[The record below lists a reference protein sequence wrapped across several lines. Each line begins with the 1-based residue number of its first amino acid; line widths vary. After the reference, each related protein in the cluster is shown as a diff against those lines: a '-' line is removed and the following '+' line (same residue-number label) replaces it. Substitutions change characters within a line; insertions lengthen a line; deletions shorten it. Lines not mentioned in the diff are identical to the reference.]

1 MLVLFFTMPRCQV
14 EGCNRGFDSAPRLRR
29 HMKIHNKGYVCSVPG
44 CAETFDKFSKL
55 AIHVRSHGFVCEV
68 CKKTFSRT
76 WELKRHARLHS
87 SDRKMYECPREGCSR
102 VYSKVFNLSE
112 RLQLFR
118 ERLSEKAHV
127 TIPKSN
133 CGWSNLVPQ
142 VSLKQHMILH
152 SQNKINLKAPSRG
165 QSAQKKK
172 SKKKRRP
179 VSLAKKLSGYRSSS
193 LSESSDTHTS
203 EAGSRR
209 RKSNT
214 TFSRNVEESTTS
226 LPSINA
232 ANSHEGP
239 ITTAVNMDLPE
250 EVQVD
255 SSSVPSG
262 SVRLSDTPAVDKQHG
277 TSSDLSSNLVPAVLT
292 EEMGESHSVAA
303 LSKRAP
309 ANMGTKTV
317 TNSNSSQRV
326 YVENTPAAN
335 DDFSC
340 TFSSSDEEGM
350 DWEPTGCNA
359 FTEVD
364 SENET
369 ERMENHAV
377 SSHNCSANELDSDD
391 GRLVIDSD
399 ALAEVD
405 SENEIEKMEKGATRS
420 QNSASELES
429 DDGRLV
435 IDFGG
440 SSSNAVSQL
449 PSMLSSVNSKESNKN
464 TPAANDDFSCTFSS
478 SDEEGMDW
486 EPTGCNAFTE
496 VDSENET
503 ERMENHA
510 VSSHNCSANE
520 LDSDDGRL
528 VIDSDALA
536 EVDSENEIEKMEKG
550 ATRSQNSASELE
562 SDDGRLVIDFG
573 GSSSNAVSQL
583 PSMLSSVNS
592 KESNKVI
599 DSSQRNRD
607 AASVTQVSSLVN
619 KADISAKKKHKSKKR
634 KRKEKKK
641 SRHDE
646 SKAECESTDFPGLDD
661 VLQVIIEEESQIS
674 DQIETRSESDPLHL
688 EHDDI
693 SNNRSIRTEKRVTSL
708 DEEETSVENHTLRR
722 PYQEEITEEIHNG
735 VHQARIVSNIPSST
749 TSEEGSLPI
758 EQDFVEYDSVVDL
771 GNDDD
776 ISSDENVINIS
787 KQTISPHV
795 DGSPIAQVARDNE
808 TGQVGFSRGSTPES
822 MGNSPDVSL
831 DNGEV
836 SRDEAATSPASQSL
850 EETTENKGKEDKI
863 SNNAELTRPR
873 LQCPNKRTIQKNERN
888 VRSKTSN
895 NRSSLIPAK
904 HTATNAA
911 KSNNSEVEDI
921 NVGLNN
927 SETVSNKT
935 SQKNVEHEDS
945 QSEFSVPKFRSRANI
960 FTCDLQTLELLWN
973 FKGK

>member
-1 MLVLFFTMPRCQV
+1 MNANNVH
-14 EGCNRGFDSAPRLRR
+14 D
-29 HMKIHNKGYVCSVPG
+29 
-44 CAETFDKFSKL
+44 
-55 AIHVRSHGFVCEV
+55 
-68 CKKTFSRT
+68 RT
-76 WELKRHARLHS
+76 
-87 SDRKMYECPREGCSR
+87 G
-102 VYSKVFNLSE
+102 
-112 RLQLFR
+112 
-118 ERLSEKAHV
+118 
-127 TIPKSN
+127 
-133 CGWSNLVPQ
+133 
-142 VSLKQHMILH
+142 
-152 SQNKINLKAPSRG
+152 SQ
-165 QSAQKKK
+165 
-172 SKKKRRP
+172 
-179 VSLAKKLSGYRSSS
+179 
-193 LSESSDTHTS
+193 
-203 EAGSRR
+203 
-209 RKSNT
+209 SNT
-214 TFSRNVEESTTS
+214 ASSRNVEESTAS

-239 ITTAVNMDLPE
+239 VTTLVNMDLPE

-255 SSSVPSG
+255 SSPIPSG

-277 TSSDLSSNLVPAVLT
+277 TSSDLSSNLVPAVLA
-292 EEMGESHSVAA
+292 EEMEESHSVAP
-303 LSKRAP
+303 LSKWAP
-309 ANMGTKTV
+309 ANMGTETV
-317 TNSNSSQRV
+317 TNSNSSQRAC
-326 YVENTPAAN
+326 VENTPAAN
-335 DDFSC
+335 DDVVC

-350 DWEPTGCNA
+350 DWEPAGCNA
-359 FTEVD
+359 LTEVD

-369 ERMENHAV
+369 ERMENHEV

-405 SENEIEKMEKGATRS
+405 SENEIDKMEK
-420 QNSASELES
+420 E
-429 DDGRLV
+429 
-435 IDFGG
+435 
-440 SSSNAVSQL
+440 
-449 PSMLSSVNSKESNKN
+449 
-464 TPAANDDFSCTFSS
+464 
-478 SDEEGMDW
+478 
-486 EPTGCNAFTE
+486 
-496 VDSENET
+496 
-503 ERMENHA
+503 
-510 VSSHNCSANE
+510 
-520 LDSDDGRL
+520 
-528 VIDSDALA
+528 
-536 EVDSENEIEKMEKG
+536 

-599 DSSQRNRD
+599 GSSQRNRD
-607 AASVTQVSSLVN
+607 AESLTQVSSFVN

-634 KRKEKKK
+634 KRKEMKK
-641 SRHDE
+641 SRRDE

-661 VLQVIIEEESQIS
+661 VLQVIIEEESQMS
-674 DQIETRSESDPLHL
+674 NQIETRSESDPFHL
-688 EHDDI
+688 EHDD
-693 SNNRSIRTEKRVTSL
+693 SANSPAAHSYCSAQMNSRDRSIRTEKRVTSL
-708 DEEETSVENHTLRR
+708 DEKETNVENHTLRR
-722 PYQEEITEEIHNG
+722 PYQEETSEEIHNG
-735 VHQARIVSNIPSST
+735 VHQARIVSDIPSST

-787 KQTISPHV
+787 QQTISPHV

-836 SRDEAATSPASQSL
+836 SRDEAAASPASQSL
-850 EETTENKGKEDKI
+850 EENTDNKGKEDKI

-888 VRSKTSN
+888 IGSKTSN
-895 NRSSLIPAK
+895 NRSSLTPAK

-927 SETVSNKT
+927 SETVSKKT

>member
-1 MLVLFFTMPRCQV
+1 MNANNVH
-14 EGCNRGFDSAPRLRR
+14 D
-29 HMKIHNKGYVCSVPG
+29 
-44 CAETFDKFSKL
+44 
-55 AIHVRSHGFVCEV
+55 
-68 CKKTFSRT
+68 RT
-76 WELKRHARLHS
+76 
-87 SDRKMYECPREGCSR
+87 G
-102 VYSKVFNLSE
+102 
-112 RLQLFR
+112 
-118 ERLSEKAHV
+118 
-127 TIPKSN
+127 
-133 CGWSNLVPQ
+133 
-142 VSLKQHMILH
+142 
-152 SQNKINLKAPSRG
+152 SQ
-165 QSAQKKK
+165 
-172 SKKKRRP
+172 
-179 VSLAKKLSGYRSSS
+179 
-193 LSESSDTHTS
+193 
-203 EAGSRR
+203 
-209 RKSNT
+209 SNT
-214 TFSRNVEESTTS
+214 ASSRNVEESTAS

-239 ITTAVNMDLPE
+239 VTTLVNMDLPE

-255 SSSVPSG
+255 SSPIPSG

-277 TSSDLSSNLVPAVLT
+277 TSSDLSSNLVPAVLA
-292 EEMGESHSVAA
+292 EEMEESHSVAP
-303 LSKRAP
+303 LSKWAP
-309 ANMGTKTV
+309 ANMGTETV
-317 TNSNSSQRV
+317 TNSNSSQRAC
-326 YVENTPAAN
+326 VENTPAAN
-335 DDFSC
+335 DDVVC

-350 DWEPTGCNA
+350 DWEPAGCNA
-359 FTEVD
+359 LTEVD

-369 ERMENHAV
+369 ERMENHEV

-405 SENEIEKMEKGATRS
+405 SENEIDKMEK
-420 QNSASELES
+420 
-429 DDGRLV
+429 D
-435 IDFGG
+435 
-440 SSSNAVSQL
+440 
-449 PSMLSSVNSKESNKN
+449 
-464 TPAANDDFSCTFSS
+464 
-478 SDEEGMDW
+478 
-486 EPTGCNAFTE
+486 
-496 VDSENET
+496 
-503 ERMENHA
+503 
-510 VSSHNCSANE
+510 
-520 LDSDDGRL
+520 
-528 VIDSDALA
+528 
-536 EVDSENEIEKMEKG
+536 

-599 DSSQRNRD
+599 GSSQRNRD
-607 AASVTQVSSLVN
+607 AESLTQVSSFVN

-634 KRKEKKK
+634 KRKEMKK
-641 SRHDE
+641 SRRDE

-661 VLQVIIEEESQIS
+661 VLQVIIEEESQMS
-674 DQIETRSESDPLHL
+674 NQIETRSESDPFHL
-688 EHDDI
+688 EHDD
-693 SNNRSIRTEKRVTSL
+693 SANSPAAHSYCSAQMNSRDLSIRTEERVTSL
-708 DEEETSVENHTLRR
+708 DEKETNVENHTLRR
-722 PYQEEITEEIHNG
+722 PYQEETSEEIHNG
-735 VHQARIVSNIPSST
+735 VHQARIVSDIPP
-749 TSEEGSLPI
+749 SEEGSLPI

-787 KQTISPHV
+787 QQTISPHV

-836 SRDEAATSPASQSL
+836 SRDEAAASPASQSL
-850 EETTENKGKEDKI
+850 EENTDNKGKEDKI

-888 VRSKTSN
+888 IGSKTSN
-895 NRSSLIPAK
+895 NRSSLTPAK

-927 SETVSNKT
+927 SETVSKKT

>member
-1 MLVLFFTMPRCQV
+1 MNANNVH
-14 EGCNRGFDSAPRLRR
+14 D
-29 HMKIHNKGYVCSVPG
+29 
-44 CAETFDKFSKL
+44 
-55 AIHVRSHGFVCEV
+55 
-68 CKKTFSRT
+68 RT
-76 WELKRHARLHS
+76 
-87 SDRKMYECPREGCSR
+87 G
-102 VYSKVFNLSE
+102 
-112 RLQLFR
+112 
-118 ERLSEKAHV
+118 
-127 TIPKSN
+127 
-133 CGWSNLVPQ
+133 
-142 VSLKQHMILH
+142 
-152 SQNKINLKAPSRG
+152 SQ
-165 QSAQKKK
+165 
-172 SKKKRRP
+172 
-179 VSLAKKLSGYRSSS
+179 
-193 LSESSDTHTS
+193 
-203 EAGSRR
+203 
-209 RKSNT
+209 SNT
-214 TFSRNVEESTTS
+214 ASSRNVEESTAS

-239 ITTAVNMDLPE
+239 VTTPVNMDLPA

-255 SSSVPSG
+255 SSPISSG

-292 EEMGESHSVAA
+292 EGMGESHSVAP
-303 LSKRAP
+303 LPKWAP
-309 ANMGTKTV
+309 ANMGTETV
-317 TNSNSSQRV
+317 TNSNSSQRAC
-326 YVENTPAAN
+326 VENTSAAN
-335 DDFSC
+335 DDVIC

-350 DWEPTGCNA
+350 DWEPAGCNA
-359 FTEVD
+359 LTEVD

-369 ERMENHAV
+369 ERMENHEV

-405 SENEIEKMEKGATRS
+405 SENEIDKMEKDATRS
-420 QNSASELES
+420 QNL
-429 DDGRLV
+429 
-435 IDFGG
+435 
-440 SSSNAVSQL
+440 
-449 PSMLSSVNSKESNKN
+449 
-464 TPAANDDFSCTFSS
+464 
-478 SDEEGMDW
+478 
-486 EPTGCNAFTE
+486 
-496 VDSENET
+496 
-503 ERMENHA
+503 
-510 VSSHNCSANE
+510 
-520 LDSDDGRL
+520 
-528 VIDSDALA
+528 
-536 EVDSENEIEKMEKG
+536 
-550 ATRSQNSASELE
+550 ASELE

-599 DSSQRNRD
+599 GSSQRNRD
-607 AASVTQVSSLVN
+607 AESLTQVSSFVN
-619 KADISAKKKHKSKKR
+619 KADIRAKTKHKSKKR
-634 KRKEKKK
+634 KRKEMKK
-641 SRHDE
+641 SRRDE

-661 VLQVIIEEESQIS
+661 VLQVIIEEESQMS

-688 EHDDI
+688 EHDD
-693 SNNRSIRTEKRVTSL
+693 SANSPAAHSYCSAQMNSRDRSIRTEKRVTSL

-735 VHQARIVSNIPSST
+735 VHQERIVSNIPSST

-758 EQDFVEYDSVVDL
+758 EQDFVEYESVVDL

-776 ISSDENVINIS
+776 ISSDENVMNIS
-787 KQTISPHV
+787 QQTISPHV

-836 SRDEAATSPASQSL
+836 SRDEAAASPASQSL

-888 VRSKTSN
+888 FGSKISN

-904 HTATNAA
+904 HTTTNAA

>member
-1 MLVLFFTMPRCQV
+1 MNANNVHDRTA
-14 EGCNRGFDSAPRLRR
+14 S
-29 HMKIHNKGYVCSVPG
+29 KG
-44 CAETFDKFSKL
+44 
-55 AIHVRSHGFVCEV
+55 
-68 CKKTFSRT
+68 
-76 WELKRHARLHS
+76 
-87 SDRKMYECPREGCSR
+87 
-102 VYSKVFNLSE
+102 
-112 RLQLFR
+112 
-118 ERLSEKAHV
+118 
-127 TIPKSN
+127 
-133 CGWSNLVPQ
+133 
-142 VSLKQHMILH
+142 
-152 SQNKINLKAPSRG
+152 
-165 QSAQKKK
+165 
-172 SKKKRRP
+172 
-179 VSLAKKLSGYRSSS
+179 
-193 LSESSDTHTS
+193 
-203 EAGSRR
+203 
-209 RKSNT
+209 NT
-214 TFSRNVEESTTS
+214 TSSRNIEESTTS

-255 SSSVPSG
+255 SSPVPSG
-262 SVRLSDTPAVDKQHG
+262 SVRLSDAPAVDKQHS
-277 TSSDLSSNLVPAVLT
+277 TSSDLSSNMVPAVLT
-292 EEMGESHSVAA
+292 DEMEESHSVAP
-303 LSKRAP
+303 LSKWAP
-309 ANMGTKTV
+309 ANMGTETV

-326 YVENTPAAN
+326 SVENTPTAN
-335 DDFSC
+335 DDVIC

-350 DWEPTGCNA
+350 DWEPAGCNA
-359 FTEVD
+359 LTEVD

-377 SSHNCSANELDSDD
+377 NSHNCSANELDSDD
-391 GRLVIDSD
+391 GRLVIDCD

-405 SENEIEKMEKGATRS
+405 SENEIEKMEKDATCS

-449 PSMLSSVNSKESNKN
+449 PSMLSSVNS
-464 TPAANDDFSCTFSS
+464 T
-478 SDEEGMDW
+478 
-486 EPTGCNAFTE
+486 
-496 VDSENET
+496 
-503 ERMENHA
+503 
-510 VSSHNCSANE
+510 
-520 LDSDDGRL
+520 
-528 VIDSDALA
+528 
-536 EVDSENEIEKMEKG
+536 
-550 ATRSQNSASELE
+550 
-562 SDDGRLVIDFG
+562 
-573 GSSSNAVSQL
+573 
-583 PSMLSSVNS
+583 
-592 KESNKVI
+592 ESNKVI
-599 DSSQRNRD
+599 GSSQRNRG

-641 SRHDE
+641 SRRDE

-661 VLQVIIEEESQIS
+661 ILQVIIEEESQMS

-693 SNNRSIRTEKRVTSL
+693 ANSPAAHSYCSAQMNSRDRSITTEKRVTSL

-749 TSEEGSLPI
+749 TSDEGSLPI
-758 EQDFVEYDSVVDL
+758 EQDFVEYESVVDL

-787 KQTISPHV
+787 QQTISPHV

-808 TGQVGFSRGSTPES
+808 TGQVGFSRGSIPES
-822 MGNSPDVSL
+822 MGNSTDVSL

-836 SRDEAATSPASQSL
+836 SRDEAAASPASQSL
-850 EETTENKGKEDKI
+850 EETTENKGKEDEI

-888 VRSKTSN
+888 IGSKTSN

-911 KSNNSEVEDI
+911 KNNISEVEDI

>member
-1 MLVLFFTMPRCQV
+1 MNANNVH
-14 EGCNRGFDSAPRLRR
+14 D
-29 HMKIHNKGYVCSVPG
+29 
-44 CAETFDKFSKL
+44 
-55 AIHVRSHGFVCEV
+55 
-68 CKKTFSRT
+68 RT
-76 WELKRHARLHS
+76 A
-87 SDRKMYECPREGCSR
+87 
-102 VYSKVFNLSE
+102 
-112 RLQLFR
+112 
-118 ERLSEKAHV
+118 
-127 TIPKSN
+127 
-133 CGWSNLVPQ
+133 
-142 VSLKQHMILH
+142 
-152 SQNKINLKAPSRG
+152 SQ
-165 QSAQKKK
+165 
-172 SKKKRRP
+172 
-179 VSLAKKLSGYRSSS
+179 
-193 LSESSDTHTS
+193 
-203 EAGSRR
+203 
-209 RKSNT
+209 SNT
-214 TFSRNVEESTTS
+214 TSSRNVEESTTS
-226 LPSINA
+226 LHSINA
-232 ANSHEGP
+232 VNSHEAP

-255 SSSVPSG
+255 SSPTPSG
-262 SVRLSDTPAVDKQHG
+262 SGRVSDTPAVHKQHG
-277 TSSDLSSNLVPAVLT
+277 TSSDLSSNLVPALLT
-292 EEMGESHSVAA
+292 EEMKESHSVAP
-303 LSKRAP
+303 LSRWAP
-309 ANMGTKTV
+309 ANMGPETV
-317 TNSNSSQRV
+317 TNTNSSQRV
-326 YVENTPAAN
+326 SVENTPAAN
-335 DDFSC
+335 DDVIC

-350 DWEPTGCNA
+350 DWEPVGCNA
-359 FTEVD
+359 LTEVD

-391 GRLVIDSD
+391 GRLVIDCD

-405 SENEIEKMEKGATRS
+405 SENEIEKIEKDATRS

-440 SSSNAVSQL
+440 SSN
-449 PSMLSSVNSKESNKN
+449 
-464 TPAANDDFSCTFSS
+464 
-478 SDEEGMDW
+478 
-486 EPTGCNAFTE
+486 
-496 VDSENET
+496 
-503 ERMENHA
+503 
-510 VSSHNCSANE
+510 
-520 LDSDDGRL
+520 
-528 VIDSDALA
+528 
-536 EVDSENEIEKMEKG
+536 
-550 ATRSQNSASELE
+550 
-562 SDDGRLVIDFG
+562 
-573 GSSSNAVSQL
+573 NAVSQL

-599 DSSQRNRD
+599 GSSQRNRD

-641 SRHDE
+641 SRNDE

-693 SNNRSIRTEKRVTSL
+693 SNSPAPHSSCSAQMNSRDRSIRTEKRVTSL

-722 PYQEEITEEIHNG
+722 PYQEEIPEEIHNG

-836 SRDEAATSPASQSL
+836 SRDEAAASPASQSS

-873 LQCPNKRTIQKNERN
+873 LQCPNKRTIKKNERN
-888 VRSKTSN
+888 FGSKISN

-921 NVGLNN
+921 NLGLNN
-927 SETVSNKT
+927 SETVSKKT

>member
-1 MLVLFFTMPRCQV
+1 MNANNVH
-14 EGCNRGFDSAPRLRR
+14 D
-29 HMKIHNKGYVCSVPG
+29 
-44 CAETFDKFSKL
+44 
-55 AIHVRSHGFVCEV
+55 
-68 CKKTFSRT
+68 RT
-76 WELKRHARLHS
+76 A
-87 SDRKMYECPREGCSR
+87 
-102 VYSKVFNLSE
+102 
-112 RLQLFR
+112 
-118 ERLSEKAHV
+118 
-127 TIPKSN
+127 
-133 CGWSNLVPQ
+133 
-142 VSLKQHMILH
+142 
-152 SQNKINLKAPSRG
+152 SQ
-165 QSAQKKK
+165 
-172 SKKKRRP
+172 
-179 VSLAKKLSGYRSSS
+179 
-193 LSESSDTHTS
+193 
-203 EAGSRR
+203 
-209 RKSNT
+209 SNT
-214 TFSRNVEESTTS
+214 TISRNVEESTTS

-255 SSSVPSG
+255 SSPVPSG
-262 SVRLSDTPAVDKQHG
+262 SVRLSDAPAVDKQHS
-277 TSSDLSSNLVPAVLT
+277 TSSDLSSNMVPEVLT
-292 EEMGESHSVAA
+292 DEMEESHSVAP
-303 LSKRAP
+303 LSKWAP
-309 ANMGTKTV
+309 AIMGTETV
-317 TNSNSSQRV
+317 TNSNSSQRAC
-326 YVENTPAAN
+326 VEKTPAAN
-335 DDFSC
+335 DDFIC

-350 DWEPTGCNA
+350 DWEPAGCNA
-359 FTEVD
+359 LTEVD

-391 GRLVIDSD
+391 DRLVIDCD

-405 SENEIEKMEKGATRS
+405 SENEIERMEKDATRS

-429 DDGRLV
+429 DD
-435 IDFGG
+435 D
-440 SSSNAVSQL
+440 
-449 PSMLSSVNSKESNKN
+449 
-464 TPAANDDFSCTFSS
+464 
-478 SDEEGMDW
+478 
-486 EPTGCNAFTE
+486 
-496 VDSENET
+496 
-503 ERMENHA
+503 
-510 VSSHNCSANE
+510 
-520 LDSDDGRL
+520 
-528 VIDSDALA
+528 
-536 EVDSENEIEKMEKG
+536 
-550 ATRSQNSASELE
+550 
-562 SDDGRLVIDFG
+562 RLVIDFG

-599 DSSQRNRD
+599 GSSQRDRD

-641 SRHDE
+641 SRRDE

-661 VLQVIIEEESQIS
+661 VLQVIIEEESQIC
-674 DQIETRSESDPLHL
+674 DQTETRSESDPLHL
-688 EHDDI
+688 EHDD
-693 SNNRSIRTEKRVTSL
+693 SANSPAAHSYCSAQMNSRDRSIRTEERVTSL
-708 DEEETSVENHTLRR
+708 DEEETNVENHTLRR
-722 PYQEEITEEIHNG
+722 PYQEETTEEIHNG
-735 VHQARIVSNIPSST
+735 LHQAHIVSNIPSST

-787 KQTISPHV
+787 QQTISPHV

-808 TGQVGFSRGSTPES
+808 TGQVGFCRGSTPET
-822 MGNSPDVSL
+822 MGSSPDVSL

-836 SRDEAATSPASQSL
+836 SRDEAAASPASQSL

-888 VRSKTSN
+888 IGSKISN

-904 HTATNAA
+904 HTATNAST
-911 KSNNSEVEDI
+911 SNNSEVEDI

-935 SQKNVEHEDS
+935 SEKNVEHENS

>member
-1 MLVLFFTMPRCQV
+1 MNANNVHDRTA
-14 EGCNRGFDSAPRLRR
+14 S
-29 HMKIHNKGYVCSVPG
+29 KG
-44 CAETFDKFSKL
+44 
-55 AIHVRSHGFVCEV
+55 
-68 CKKTFSRT
+68 
-76 WELKRHARLHS
+76 
-87 SDRKMYECPREGCSR
+87 
-102 VYSKVFNLSE
+102 
-112 RLQLFR
+112 
-118 ERLSEKAHV
+118 
-127 TIPKSN
+127 
-133 CGWSNLVPQ
+133 
-142 VSLKQHMILH
+142 
-152 SQNKINLKAPSRG
+152 
-165 QSAQKKK
+165 
-172 SKKKRRP
+172 
-179 VSLAKKLSGYRSSS
+179 
-193 LSESSDTHTS
+193 
-203 EAGSRR
+203 
-209 RKSNT
+209 NT
-214 TFSRNVEESTTS
+214 TSSRNVEESTTS
-226 LPSINA
+226 LPSINV

-255 SSSVPSG
+255 SSPVPSG
-262 SVRLSDTPAVDKQHG
+262 SVRLSDAPAVDKQHS
-277 TSSDLSSNLVPAVLT
+277 TSSDLSSNMVPEVLT
-292 EEMGESHSVAA
+292 DEMEESHSVAP
-303 LSKRAP
+303 LSKWAP
-309 ANMGTKTV
+309 ANMGTETV
-317 TNSNSSQRV
+317 ANRNSSQRAC
-326 YVENTPAAN
+326 VEKTPAAN
-335 DDFSC
+335 DDFIC

-350 DWEPTGCNA
+350 DWEPAGCNA
-359 FTEVD
+359 LTEVD

-391 GRLVIDSD
+391 DRLIIDCD

-405 SENEIEKMEKGATRS
+405 SENEIERMEK
-420 QNSASELES
+420 
-429 DDGRLV
+429 D
-435 IDFGG
+435 
-440 SSSNAVSQL
+440 
-449 PSMLSSVNSKESNKN
+449 
-464 TPAANDDFSCTFSS
+464 
-478 SDEEGMDW
+478 
-486 EPTGCNAFTE
+486 
-496 VDSENET
+496 
-503 ERMENHA
+503 
-510 VSSHNCSANE
+510 
-520 LDSDDGRL
+520 
-528 VIDSDALA
+528 
-536 EVDSENEIEKMEKG
+536 

-599 DSSQRNRD
+599 GSSQRNRG

-641 SRHDE
+641 SRRDE

-661 VLQVIIEEESQIS
+661 VLQVIIEEESQIC
-674 DQIETRSESDPLHL
+674 DQTETRSESDPLHL
-688 EHDDI
+688 EHGDS
-693 SNNRSIRTEKRVTSL
+693 SNSPAAHSYCSAQMNSRDRSIRTEERVTSL
-708 DEEETSVENHTLRR
+708 DEEETNVENHTLRR
-722 PYQEEITEEIHNG
+722 PYQEETTEDIHNG
-735 VHQARIVSNIPSST
+735 LHQARIVSNIPSST

-771 GNDDD
+771 GNDND
-776 ISSDENVINIS
+776 ISSDENVMNIS
-787 KQTISPHV
+787 QQTISPHV
-795 DGSPIAQVARDNE
+795 DGSSIAQVARDNE
-808 TGQVGFSRGSTPES
+808 SGQVGFSRGSTPES

-831 DNGEV
+831 DNSEV
-836 SRDEAATSPASQSL
+836 SRDEAAASPASQSL

-863 SNNAELTRPR
+863 SNDAELTRPR

-888 VRSKTSN
+888 IGSKTSN

-935 SQKNVEHEDS
+935 SQKNDKHEGS

>member
-1 MLVLFFTMPRCQV
+1 MNANNVHDRTA
-14 EGCNRGFDSAPRLRR
+14 S
-29 HMKIHNKGYVCSVPG
+29 KG
-44 CAETFDKFSKL
+44 
-55 AIHVRSHGFVCEV
+55 
-68 CKKTFSRT
+68 
-76 WELKRHARLHS
+76 
-87 SDRKMYECPREGCSR
+87 
-102 VYSKVFNLSE
+102 
-112 RLQLFR
+112 
-118 ERLSEKAHV
+118 
-127 TIPKSN
+127 
-133 CGWSNLVPQ
+133 
-142 VSLKQHMILH
+142 
-152 SQNKINLKAPSRG
+152 
-165 QSAQKKK
+165 
-172 SKKKRRP
+172 
-179 VSLAKKLSGYRSSS
+179 
-193 LSESSDTHTS
+193 
-203 EAGSRR
+203 
-209 RKSNT
+209 NT
-214 TFSRNVEESTTS
+214 TSSRNVEESTTS
-226 LPSINA
+226 LPSINV

-255 SSSVPSG
+255 SSPVPSG
-262 SVRLSDTPAVDKQHG
+262 SVRLSDIPAVDKQHS
-277 TSSDLSSNLVPAVLT
+277 TSSDLSSNMVPAKLT
-292 EEMGESHSVAA
+292 DEMEESHSVAS
-303 LSKRAP
+303 LSKWAP
-309 ANMGTKTV
+309 ANMGTETV
-317 TNSNSSQRV
+317 TNSNSSQRAC
-326 YVENTPAAN
+326 VEKTPAAN
-335 DDFSC
+335 DDFIC

-350 DWEPTGCNA
+350 DWEPAGCNA
-359 FTEVD
+359 LTEVD

-391 GRLVIDSD
+391 DRLVIDCD

-405 SENEIEKMEKGATRS
+405 SENEIERMEKDSTRS

-449 PSMLSSVNSKESNKN
+449 PSMLSS
-464 TPAANDDFSCTFSS
+464 
-478 SDEEGMDW
+478 
-486 EPTGCNAFTE
+486 
-496 VDSENET
+496 
-503 ERMENHA
+503 
-510 VSSHNCSANE
+510 
-520 LDSDDGRL
+520 
-528 VIDSDALA
+528 I
-536 EVDSENEIEKMEKG
+536 
-550 ATRSQNSASELE
+550 
-562 SDDGRLVIDFG
+562 
-573 GSSSNAVSQL
+573 
-583 PSMLSSVNS
+583 NS

-599 DSSQRNRD
+599 GSSQRNRD

-619 KADISAKKKHKSKKR
+619 KADISTKKKHKSKKR

-641 SRHDE
+641 SRRDE

-661 VLQVIIEEESQIS
+661 VLQVIIEEESQMS

-693 SNNRSIRTEKRVTSL
+693 ANSPAAHSYCSAQMNSRDRSITTEKRVTSL

-749 TSEEGSLPI
+749 TSDEGSLPI
-758 EQDFVEYDSVVDL
+758 EQDFVEYESVVDL

-787 KQTISPHV
+787 QQTISPHV

-808 TGQVGFSRGSTPES
+808 TGQVGFSRGSIPES

-836 SRDEAATSPASQSL
+836 SRDEASASPASQSL
-850 EETTENKGKEDKI
+850 EETTKNKGREDKN
-863 SNNAELTRPR
+863 SNNAEVTRPR
-873 LQCPNKRTIQKNERN
+873 PQCPNKRTIQKNERN
-888 VRSKTSN
+888 IGSKTSN

-911 KSNNSEVEDI
+911 KNNNSEVEDI

-935 SQKNVEHEDS
+935 SEKNVEHENS

>member
-1 MLVLFFTMPRCQV
+1 
-14 EGCNRGFDSAPRLRR
+14 
-29 HMKIHNKGYVCSVPG
+29 
-44 CAETFDKFSKL
+44 
-55 AIHVRSHGFVCEV
+55 
-68 CKKTFSRT
+68 
-76 WELKRHARLHS
+76 
-87 SDRKMYECPREGCSR
+87 
-102 VYSKVFNLSE
+102 
-112 RLQLFR
+112 
-118 ERLSEKAHV
+118 
-127 TIPKSN
+127 
-133 CGWSNLVPQ
+133 
-142 VSLKQHMILH
+142 
-152 SQNKINLKAPSRG
+152 
-165 QSAQKKK
+165 
-172 SKKKRRP
+172 
-179 VSLAKKLSGYRSSS
+179 
-193 LSESSDTHTS
+193 
-203 EAGSRR
+203 
-209 RKSNT
+209 
-214 TFSRNVEESTTS
+214 
-226 LPSINA
+226 
-232 ANSHEGP
+232 
-239 ITTAVNMDLPE
+239 MDLPE

-255 SSSVPSG
+255 SSPVPSG
-262 SVRLSDTPAVDKQHG
+262 SVRLSDAPAVDKQHS
-277 TSSDLSSNLVPAVLT
+277 TSSDLSSNMVPAVLT
-292 EEMGESHSVAA
+292 DEMEESHSVAP
-303 LSKRAP
+303 LSKWAP
-309 ANMGTKTV
+309 ANMGTETV
-317 TNSNSSQRV
+317 ANRNSSQRAC
-326 YVENTPAAN
+326 VEKTPAAN
-335 DDFSC
+335 DDFIC

-350 DWEPTGCNA
+350 DWEPAGCNA
-359 FTEVD
+359 LTEVD

-377 SSHNCSANELDSDD
+377 SSHNCSAKELDSDD
-391 GRLVIDSD
+391 DRLIIDCD

-405 SENEIEKMEKGATRS
+405 SENEIERMEK
-420 QNSASELES
+420 
-429 DDGRLV
+429 D
-435 IDFGG
+435 
-440 SSSNAVSQL
+440 
-449 PSMLSSVNSKESNKN
+449 
-464 TPAANDDFSCTFSS
+464 
-478 SDEEGMDW
+478 
-486 EPTGCNAFTE
+486 
-496 VDSENET
+496 
-503 ERMENHA
+503 
-510 VSSHNCSANE
+510 
-520 LDSDDGRL
+520 
-528 VIDSDALA
+528 
-536 EVDSENEIEKMEKG
+536 

-599 DSSQRNRD
+599 GSSQRNRD

-641 SRHDE
+641 SRRDE

-661 VLQVIIEEESQIS
+661 ILQVIIEEESQMS

-693 SNNRSIRTEKRVTSL
+693 ANSPAAHSYCSAQMNSRDRSIRTEERVTSL
-708 DEEETSVENHTLRR
+708 DEEETNVENHTLRR
-722 PYQEEITEEIHNG
+722 PYQEETTEEIHNG
-735 VHQARIVSNIPSST
+735 LHQARIVSNIPSSA

-771 GNDDD
+771 GNDND
-776 ISSDENVINIS
+776 ISSDENVMNIS
-787 KQTISPHV
+787 QQTISPHV
-795 DGSPIAQVARDNE
+795 DGSSIAQVARDNE
-808 TGQVGFSRGSTPES
+808 SGQVGFSRGSTPES

-831 DNGEV
+831 DNSEV
-836 SRDEAATSPASQSL
+836 SRDEAAASPASQSL

-863 SNNAELTRPR
+863 SNDAELTRPR

-888 VRSKTSN
+888 IGSKTSN

>member
-1 MLVLFFTMPRCQV
+1 MNANSVHDRTA
-14 EGCNRGFDSAPRLRR
+14 S
-29 HMKIHNKGYVCSVPG
+29 KG
-44 CAETFDKFSKL
+44 
-55 AIHVRSHGFVCEV
+55 
-68 CKKTFSRT
+68 
-76 WELKRHARLHS
+76 
-87 SDRKMYECPREGCSR
+87 
-102 VYSKVFNLSE
+102 
-112 RLQLFR
+112 
-118 ERLSEKAHV
+118 
-127 TIPKSN
+127 
-133 CGWSNLVPQ
+133 
-142 VSLKQHMILH
+142 
-152 SQNKINLKAPSRG
+152 
-165 QSAQKKK
+165 
-172 SKKKRRP
+172 
-179 VSLAKKLSGYRSSS
+179 
-193 LSESSDTHTS
+193 
-203 EAGSRR
+203 
-209 RKSNT
+209 NT
-214 TFSRNVEESTTS
+214 TSSRNVEESTTS
-226 LPSINA
+226 LPSINV

-255 SSSVPSG
+255 SSPVPSG
-262 SVRLSDTPAVDKQHG
+262 SVRLSDAPAMDKQHS
-277 TSSDLSSNLVPAVLT
+277 TSSDLSSNMVPEVLT
-292 EEMGESHSVAA
+292 DEMEESHSVAP
-303 LSKRAP
+303 LSKWAP
-309 ANMGTKTV
+309 ANMGTETV
-317 TNSNSSQRV
+317 TNSNSSQRAC
-326 YVENTPAAN
+326 VEKTPAAN
-335 DDFSC
+335 DDFIC

-350 DWEPTGCNA
+350 DWEPAGCNA
-359 FTEVD
+359 LTEVD

-391 GRLVIDSD
+391 DRLVIDCD

-405 SENEIEKMEKGATRS
+405 SENEIEKMEKDATRS

-435 IDFGG
+435 IDFDG
-440 SSSNAVSQL
+440 SSSN
-449 PSMLSSVNSKESNKN
+449 
-464 TPAANDDFSCTFSS
+464 T
-478 SDEEGMDW
+478 
-486 EPTGCNAFTE
+486 
-496 VDSENET
+496 
-503 ERMENHA
+503 
-510 VSSHNCSANE
+510 
-520 LDSDDGRL
+520 
-528 VIDSDALA
+528 
-536 EVDSENEIEKMEKG
+536 
-550 ATRSQNSASELE
+550 
-562 SDDGRLVIDFG
+562 
-573 GSSSNAVSQL
+573 VSQL

-599 DSSQRNRD
+599 GSSQRNRD
-607 AASVTQVSSLVN
+607 AAAVTQVSSLVN

-641 SRHDE
+641 SRRDE

-661 VLQVIIEEESQIS
+661 VLQVIIEEESQMS

-693 SNNRSIRTEKRVTSL
+693 ANSPAAHSYCSAQMNSRDRSIRTEERVTSL
-708 DEEETSVENHTLRR
+708 DEEETNVENHTLRR
-722 PYQEEITEEIHNG
+722 PYQEETTEEIHNG
-735 VHQARIVSNIPSST
+735 LHQARIVSNIPSST

-787 KQTISPHV
+787 QQTISPHV

-836 SRDEAATSPASQSL
+836 SRDEAAVSPASQSL

-863 SNNAELTRPR
+863 SNNAELKRPR

-888 VRSKTSN
+888 IGSKTSN

-904 HTATNAA
+904 HPATNAA

-935 SQKNVEHEDS
+935 SEKNVEHENS

>member
-1 MLVLFFTMPRCQV
+1 MNANNVNDRTA
-14 EGCNRGFDSAPRLRR
+14 S
-29 HMKIHNKGYVCSVPG
+29 KG
-44 CAETFDKFSKL
+44 
-55 AIHVRSHGFVCEV
+55 
-68 CKKTFSRT
+68 
-76 WELKRHARLHS
+76 
-87 SDRKMYECPREGCSR
+87 
-102 VYSKVFNLSE
+102 
-112 RLQLFR
+112 
-118 ERLSEKAHV
+118 
-127 TIPKSN
+127 
-133 CGWSNLVPQ
+133 
-142 VSLKQHMILH
+142 
-152 SQNKINLKAPSRG
+152 
-165 QSAQKKK
+165 
-172 SKKKRRP
+172 
-179 VSLAKKLSGYRSSS
+179 
-193 LSESSDTHTS
+193 
-203 EAGSRR
+203 
-209 RKSNT
+209 NT
-214 TFSRNVEESTTS
+214 TSSRNFEESTTS
-226 LPSINA
+226 LPSINV

-255 SSSVPSG
+255 SSPVPSG
-262 SVRLSDTPAVDKQHG
+262 SVRLIDAPAVDKQHS
-277 TSSDLSSNLVPAVLT
+277 TSSDLSSNMVPEVLT
-292 EEMGESHSVAA
+292 DEMEESHSVAP
-303 LSKRAP
+303 LSKWAP
-309 ANMGTKTV
+309 ANMGTETV
-317 TNSNSSQRV
+317 TNSNSSQRAC
-326 YVENTPAAN
+326 VEKTPAAN
-335 DDFSC
+335 DDFIC

-350 DWEPTGCNA
+350 DWELAGCNA
-359 FTEVD
+359 LTEVD

-391 GRLVIDSD
+391 DRLVIDCD

-405 SENEIEKMEKGATRS
+405 SENEIERMEKDATRS
-420 QNSASELES
+420 Q
-429 DDGRLV
+429 
-435 IDFGG
+435 
-440 SSSNAVSQL
+440 
-449 PSMLSSVNSKESNKN
+449 
-464 TPAANDDFSCTFSS
+464 T
-478 SDEEGMDW
+478 
-486 EPTGCNAFTE
+486 
-496 VDSENET
+496 
-503 ERMENHA
+503 
-510 VSSHNCSANE
+510 
-520 LDSDDGRL
+520 
-528 VIDSDALA
+528 
-536 EVDSENEIEKMEKG
+536 
-550 ATRSQNSASELE
+550 SASELE

-599 DSSQRNRD
+599 GSSQRNRD

-641 SRHDE
+641 SRRDE

-661 VLQVIIEEESQIS
+661 VLQVIIEEESQMS

-688 EHDDI
+688 EHDGIANSPAAHSYCSAQTNSRD
-693 SNNRSIRTEKRVTSL
+693 RSITTEKRVTSL
-708 DEEETSVENHTLRR
+708 DEEETSVEKHTLRR

-749 TSEEGSLPI
+749 TSDEGSLPI
-758 EQDFVEYDSVVDL
+758 EQDFVEYESVVDL

-787 KQTISPHV
+787 QQTISPHV

-808 TGQVGFSRGSTPES
+808 TWQVGFSRGSIPES

-836 SRDEAATSPASQSL
+836 SRDEAAASPASQSL
-850 EETTENKGKEDKI
+850 EETTENKGKEDEI

-888 VRSKTSN
+888 IGSKISN

-935 SQKNVEHEDS
+935 SEKNVEHENS

>member
-1 MLVLFFTMPRCQV
+1 MNANNVH
-14 EGCNRGFDSAPRLRR
+14 D
-29 HMKIHNKGYVCSVPG
+29 
-44 CAETFDKFSKL
+44 
-55 AIHVRSHGFVCEV
+55 
-68 CKKTFSRT
+68 RT
-76 WELKRHARLHS
+76 
-87 SDRKMYECPREGCSR
+87 G
-102 VYSKVFNLSE
+102 
-112 RLQLFR
+112 
-118 ERLSEKAHV
+118 
-127 TIPKSN
+127 
-133 CGWSNLVPQ
+133 
-142 VSLKQHMILH
+142 
-152 SQNKINLKAPSRG
+152 SQ
-165 QSAQKKK
+165 
-172 SKKKRRP
+172 
-179 VSLAKKLSGYRSSS
+179 
-193 LSESSDTHTS
+193 
-203 EAGSRR
+203 
-209 RKSNT
+209 SNT
-214 TFSRNVEESTTS
+214 ASSRNVEESTAS

-239 ITTAVNMDLPE
+239 VTTLVNMDLPE

-255 SSSVPSG
+255 SSPIPSG

-277 TSSDLSSNLVPAVLT
+277 TSSDLSSNLVPAVLA
-292 EEMGESHSVAA
+292 EEMEESHSVAP
-303 LSKRAP
+303 LSKWAP
-309 ANMGTKTV
+309 ANMGTETV
-317 TNSNSSQRV
+317 TNSNSSQRAC
-326 YVENTPAAN
+326 VENTPAAN
-335 DDFSC
+335 DDVVC

-350 DWEPTGCNA
+350 DWEPAGCNA
-359 FTEVD
+359 LTEVD

-369 ERMENHAV
+369 ERMENHEV

-405 SENEIEKMEKGATRS
+405 SENEIDKMEK
-420 QNSASELES
+420 E
-429 DDGRLV
+429 
-435 IDFGG
+435 
-440 SSSNAVSQL
+440 
-449 PSMLSSVNSKESNKN
+449 
-464 TPAANDDFSCTFSS
+464 
-478 SDEEGMDW
+478 
-486 EPTGCNAFTE
+486 
-496 VDSENET
+496 
-503 ERMENHA
+503 
-510 VSSHNCSANE
+510 
-520 LDSDDGRL
+520 
-528 VIDSDALA
+528 
-536 EVDSENEIEKMEKG
+536 

-599 DSSQRNRD
+599 GSSQRNRD
-607 AASVTQVSSLVN
+607 AESLTQVSSFVN

-634 KRKEKKK
+634 KRKEMKK
-641 SRHDE
+641 SRRDE

-661 VLQVIIEEESQIS
+661 VLQVIIEEESQMS
-674 DQIETRSESDPLHL
+674 NQIETRSESDPFHL
-688 EHDDI
+688 EHDD
-693 SNNRSIRTEKRVTSL
+693 SANSPAAHSYCSAQMNSRDRSIRTEKRVTSL
-708 DEEETSVENHTLRR
+708 DEKETNVENHTLRR
-722 PYQEEITEEIHNG
+722 SYQEETSEEIHNG
-735 VHQARIVSNIPSST
+735 VHQARIVSDIPSST

-787 KQTISPHV
+787 QQTISPHV

-836 SRDEAATSPASQSL
+836 SRDEAAASPASQSL
-850 EETTENKGKEDKI
+850 EENTDNKGKEDKI

-888 VRSKTSN
+888 IGSKTSN
-895 NRSSLIPAK
+895 NRSSLTPAK

-927 SETVSNKT
+927 SETVSKKT

>member
-1 MLVLFFTMPRCQV
+1 MNANNVH
-14 EGCNRGFDSAPRLRR
+14 D
-29 HMKIHNKGYVCSVPG
+29 
-44 CAETFDKFSKL
+44 
-55 AIHVRSHGFVCEV
+55 
-68 CKKTFSRT
+68 RT
-76 WELKRHARLHS
+76 A
-87 SDRKMYECPREGCSR
+87 
-102 VYSKVFNLSE
+102 
-112 RLQLFR
+112 
-118 ERLSEKAHV
+118 
-127 TIPKSN
+127 
-133 CGWSNLVPQ
+133 
-142 VSLKQHMILH
+142 
-152 SQNKINLKAPSRG
+152 SQ
-165 QSAQKKK
+165 
-172 SKKKRRP
+172 
-179 VSLAKKLSGYRSSS
+179 
-193 LSESSDTHTS
+193 
-203 EAGSRR
+203 
-209 RKSNT
+209 SNT
-214 TFSRNVEESTTS
+214 TISRNVEESTTS

-250 EVQVD
+250 EAQVD
-255 SSSVPSG
+255 SSPVPSG
-262 SVRLSDTPAVDKQHG
+262 SVRLSDAPAVDKQYS
-277 TSSDLSSNLVPAVLT
+277 TSSDLSSNMVPAVLT
-292 EEMGESHSVAA
+292 DEMEESHSVAP
-303 LSKRAP
+303 LSKWAP
-309 ANMGTKTV
+309 ANMGTETV

-326 YVENTPAAN
+326 SVENTPAAN
-335 DDFSC
+335 DDVIC

-350 DWEPTGCNA
+350 DWEPAG
-359 FTEVD
+359 FISLTEVD

-391 GRLVIDSD
+391 GRLVIDCD

-405 SENEIEKMEKGATRS
+405 SENEIEKMEK
-420 QNSASELES
+420 
-429 DDGRLV
+429 D
-435 IDFGG
+435 
-440 SSSNAVSQL
+440 
-449 PSMLSSVNSKESNKN
+449 
-464 TPAANDDFSCTFSS
+464 
-478 SDEEGMDW
+478 
-486 EPTGCNAFTE
+486 
-496 VDSENET
+496 
-503 ERMENHA
+503 
-510 VSSHNCSANE
+510 
-520 LDSDDGRL
+520 
-528 VIDSDALA
+528 
-536 EVDSENEIEKMEKG
+536 

-599 DSSQRNRD
+599 GSSQRNRD
-607 AASVTQVSSLVN
+607 AASVTQVSSLVT

-641 SRHDE
+641 SRRDE

-661 VLQVIIEEESQIS
+661 VLQVIIEEESQMS

-688 EHDDI
+688 EHDNIANSPAAHSYCSVQMNSRD
-693 SNNRSIRTEKRVTSL
+693 RSIRTEKRVTSL
-708 DEEETSVENHTLRR
+708 DEEETSVENHTRRR

-787 KQTISPHV
+787 QQTISPHV

-808 TGQVGFSRGSTPES
+808 TGQVGFCRGSTPET
-822 MGNSPDVSL
+822 MGSSPDVSL

-836 SRDEAATSPASQSL
+836 SRDEAAASPASQSL

-888 VRSKTSN
+888 IGSKISN

-904 HTATNAA
+904 HTATNAST
-911 KSNNSEVEDI
+911 SNNSEVEDI

-935 SQKNVEHEDS
+935 SEKNVELENS

>member
-1 MLVLFFTMPRCQV
+1 MNANNV
-14 EGCNRGFDSAPRLRR
+14 
-29 HMKIHNKGYVCSVPG
+29 H
-44 CAETFDKFSKL
+44 
-55 AIHVRSHGFVCEV
+55 
-68 CKKTFSRT
+68 
-76 WELKRHARLHS
+76 
-87 SDRKMYECPREGCSR
+87 DRI
-102 VYSKVFNLSE
+102 
-112 RLQLFR
+112 
-118 ERLSEKAHV
+118 A
-127 TIPKSN
+127 
-133 CGWSNLVPQ
+133 
-142 VSLKQHMILH
+142 
-152 SQNKINLKAPSRG
+152 SQ
-165 QSAQKKK
+165 
-172 SKKKRRP
+172 
-179 VSLAKKLSGYRSSS
+179 
-193 LSESSDTHTS
+193 
-203 EAGSRR
+203 
-209 RKSNT
+209 SNT
-214 TFSRNVEESTTS
+214 ASLRNVEESTTS

-239 ITTAVNMDLPE
+239 KKTAVNMDLPE

-255 SSSVPSG
+255 SSPVPSG

-277 TSSDLSSNLVPAVLT
+277 TSSALSSNLVPAVLA
-292 EEMGESHSVAA
+292 EEMEESHSVAP
-303 LSKRAP
+303 LSKWAP
-309 ANMGTKTV
+309 ANMGTETV

-326 YVENTPAAN
+326 CVENTPAAS
-335 DDFSC
+335 DDVIC

-350 DWEPTGCNA
+350 DWEPAGCNA
-359 FTEVD
+359 LTEVD

-369 ERMENHAV
+369 ERTENH
-377 SSHNCSANELDSDD
+377 
-391 GRLVIDSD
+391 
-399 ALAEVD
+399 
-405 SENEIEKMEKGATRS
+405 T
-420 QNSASELES
+420 
-429 DDGRLV
+429 
-435 IDFGG
+435 
-440 SSSNAVSQL
+440 
-449 PSMLSSVNSKESNKN
+449 
-464 TPAANDDFSCTFSS
+464 
-478 SDEEGMDW
+478 
-486 EPTGCNAFTE
+486 
-496 VDSENET
+496 
-503 ERMENHA
+503 

-641 SRHDE
+641 SRNDE

-693 SNNRSIRTEKRVTSL
+693 SNSPAPHSSCSAQMNSRDRSIRTEKRVTSL
-708 DEEETSVENHTLRR
+708 DEEETNVENHTLSR
-722 PYQEEITEEIHNG
+722 PYQEATTEEIHNG
-735 VHQARIVSNIPSST
+735 VRLARIVSNIPSST

-771 GNDDD
+771 GNEDD

-795 DGSPIAQVARDNE
+795 YGSPIAQVARDNE

-836 SRDEAATSPASQSL
+836 SRDEAAASPASQSL

>member
-1 MLVLFFTMPRCQV
+1 MNANNVHDRTA
-14 EGCNRGFDSAPRLRR
+14 S
-29 HMKIHNKGYVCSVPG
+29 KG
-44 CAETFDKFSKL
+44 
-55 AIHVRSHGFVCEV
+55 
-68 CKKTFSRT
+68 
-76 WELKRHARLHS
+76 
-87 SDRKMYECPREGCSR
+87 
-102 VYSKVFNLSE
+102 
-112 RLQLFR
+112 
-118 ERLSEKAHV
+118 
-127 TIPKSN
+127 
-133 CGWSNLVPQ
+133 
-142 VSLKQHMILH
+142 
-152 SQNKINLKAPSRG
+152 
-165 QSAQKKK
+165 
-172 SKKKRRP
+172 
-179 VSLAKKLSGYRSSS
+179 
-193 LSESSDTHTS
+193 
-203 EAGSRR
+203 
-209 RKSNT
+209 NT
-214 TFSRNVEESTTS
+214 TRSRNVEESTTS
-226 LPSINA
+226 LPSINV

-250 EVQVD
+250 EAQVD
-255 SSSVPSG
+255 SFPVPSG
-262 SVRLSDTPAVDKQHG
+262 SVRLSDAPAVDKQHS
-277 TSSDLSSNLVPAVLT
+277 TSSDLSSNMVPAVLT
-292 EEMGESHSVAA
+292 DEMEESHSVAP
-303 LSKRAP
+303 LSKWAP
-309 ANMGTKTV
+309 ANMGTETV

-326 YVENTPAAN
+326 SVENTPAAN
-335 DDFSC
+335 DDVIC

-350 DWEPTGCNA
+350 DWEPAGCNA
-359 FTEVD
+359 LTEVD

-391 GRLVIDSD
+391 DHLVIDCD

-405 SENEIEKMEKGATRS
+405 SENEIEKMEKDATRS

-435 IDFGG
+435 IDFDGG
-440 SSSNAVSQL
+440 SS
-449 PSMLSSVNSKESNKN
+449 N
-464 TPAANDDFSCTFSS
+464 T
-478 SDEEGMDW
+478 
-486 EPTGCNAFTE
+486 
-496 VDSENET
+496 
-503 ERMENHA
+503 
-510 VSSHNCSANE
+510 
-520 LDSDDGRL
+520 
-528 VIDSDALA
+528 
-536 EVDSENEIEKMEKG
+536 
-550 ATRSQNSASELE
+550 
-562 SDDGRLVIDFG
+562 
-573 GSSSNAVSQL
+573 VSQL

-599 DSSQRNRD
+599 SSSQCNRD

-619 KADISAKKKHKSKKR
+619 KADISAKKKHKSKKT

-641 SRHDE
+641 SRRDE

-661 VLQVIIEEESQIS
+661 VLQVIIEEESQMS

-688 EHDDI
+688 GHDNIANSPAAHSYCSVQMNSRD
-693 SNNRSIRTEKRVTSL
+693 RSIRTEKRVTSL
-708 DEEETSVENHTLRR
+708 DEEETSVENHTRRR

-787 KQTISPHV
+787 QQTISPHV

-808 TGQVGFSRGSTPES
+808 TGQVGFCRGSTPET
-822 MGNSPDVSL
+822 MGSSPDVSL

-836 SRDEAATSPASQSL
+836 SRDEAAASPASQSL

-888 VRSKTSN
+888 IGSKISN

-904 HTATNAA
+904 HTATNAST
-911 KSNNSEVEDI
+911 SNNSEVEDI

-935 SQKNVEHEDS
+935 SEKNVEHENS

>member
-1 MLVLFFTMPRCQV
+1 
-14 EGCNRGFDSAPRLRR
+14 
-29 HMKIHNKGYVCSVPG
+29 
-44 CAETFDKFSKL
+44 
-55 AIHVRSHGFVCEV
+55 
-68 CKKTFSRT
+68 
-76 WELKRHARLHS
+76 
-87 SDRKMYECPREGCSR
+87 
-102 VYSKVFNLSE
+102 
-112 RLQLFR
+112 
-118 ERLSEKAHV
+118 
-127 TIPKSN
+127 
-133 CGWSNLVPQ
+133 
-142 VSLKQHMILH
+142 
-152 SQNKINLKAPSRG
+152 
-165 QSAQKKK
+165 
-172 SKKKRRP
+172 
-179 VSLAKKLSGYRSSS
+179 
-193 LSESSDTHTS
+193 
-203 EAGSRR
+203 
-209 RKSNT
+209 
-214 TFSRNVEESTTS
+214 
-226 LPSINA
+226 
-232 ANSHEGP
+232 
-239 ITTAVNMDLPE
+239 
-250 EVQVD
+250 
-255 SSSVPSG
+255 
-262 SVRLSDTPAVDKQHG
+262 
-277 TSSDLSSNLVPAVLT
+277 
-292 EEMGESHSVAA
+292 
-303 LSKRAP
+303 
-309 ANMGTKTV
+309 
-317 TNSNSSQRV
+317 
-326 YVENTPAAN
+326 
-335 DDFSC
+335 
-340 TFSSSDEEGM
+340 M
-350 DWEPTGCNA
+350 DWE
-359 FTEVD
+359 
-364 SENET
+364 
-369 ERMENHAV
+369 
-377 SSHNCSANELDSDD
+377 L
-391 GRLVIDSD
+391 
-399 ALAEVD
+399 
-405 SENEIEKMEKGATRS
+405 
-420 QNSASELES
+420 
-429 DDGRLV
+429 
-435 IDFGG
+435 
-440 SSSNAVSQL
+440 
-449 PSMLSSVNSKESNKN
+449 
-464 TPAANDDFSCTFSS
+464 
-478 SDEEGMDW
+478 
-486 EPTGCNAFTE
+486 TGCNAFTE

-693 SNNRSIRTEKRVTSL
+693 SNSPAPHSSCSAQMNSRDRSIRTEKRVTSL
-708 DEEETSVENHTLRR
+708 DEEETNVENHTLSR
-722 PYQEEITEEIHNG
+722 PYQEATTEEIHNG
-735 VHQARIVSNIPSST
+735 VRLARIVSNIPSST

-873 LQCPNKRTIQKNERN
+873 LQCPNKRTIKKNERN
-888 VRSKTSN
+888 FGSKISN

-921 NVGLNN
+921 NLGLNN

-945 QSEFSVPKFRSRANI
+945 QSEFSAPKFRSRANI

>member
-1 MLVLFFTMPRCQV
+1 MNANSVHDRPA
-14 EGCNRGFDSAPRLRR
+14 S
-29 HMKIHNKGYVCSVPG
+29 KG
-44 CAETFDKFSKL
+44 
-55 AIHVRSHGFVCEV
+55 
-68 CKKTFSRT
+68 
-76 WELKRHARLHS
+76 
-87 SDRKMYECPREGCSR
+87 
-102 VYSKVFNLSE
+102 
-112 RLQLFR
+112 
-118 ERLSEKAHV
+118 
-127 TIPKSN
+127 
-133 CGWSNLVPQ
+133 
-142 VSLKQHMILH
+142 
-152 SQNKINLKAPSRG
+152 
-165 QSAQKKK
+165 
-172 SKKKRRP
+172 
-179 VSLAKKLSGYRSSS
+179 
-193 LSESSDTHTS
+193 
-203 EAGSRR
+203 
-209 RKSNT
+209 NT
-214 TFSRNVEESTTS
+214 TSSRNVEESTTS
-226 LPSINA
+226 LPSINV

-255 SSSVPSG
+255 SSPVPSG
-262 SVRLSDTPAVDKQHG
+262 SVRLSDAPAVDKQHS
-277 TSSDLSSNLVPAVLT
+277 TSSDLSSNMVPEVLT
-292 EEMGESHSVAA
+292 DEMEESHSVAP
-303 LSKRAP
+303 LSKWAP
-309 ANMGTKTV
+309 ANMGTETV
-317 TNSNSSQRV
+317 TNSNSSQRAC
-326 YVENTPAAN
+326 VEKTPAAN
-335 DDFSC
+335 DDFIC
-340 TFSSSDEEGM
+340 TFSSLDEEGM
-350 DWEPTGCNA
+350 DWEPAGCNA
-359 FTEVD
+359 LTEVD

-391 GRLVIDSD
+391 DRLVIDCD

-405 SENEIEKMEKGATRS
+405 SENEIERMEKDATRS
-420 QNSASELES
+420 QNSANELES
-429 DDGRLV
+429 DD
-435 IDFGG
+435 D
-440 SSSNAVSQL
+440 
-449 PSMLSSVNSKESNKN
+449 
-464 TPAANDDFSCTFSS
+464 
-478 SDEEGMDW
+478 
-486 EPTGCNAFTE
+486 
-496 VDSENET
+496 
-503 ERMENHA
+503 
-510 VSSHNCSANE
+510 
-520 LDSDDGRL
+520 
-528 VIDSDALA
+528 
-536 EVDSENEIEKMEKG
+536 
-550 ATRSQNSASELE
+550 
-562 SDDGRLVIDFG
+562 RLVIDFG

-599 DSSQRNRD
+599 GFSQRNRD

-641 SRHDE
+641 SRRDE

-661 VLQVIIEEESQIS
+661 VLQVIIEEESQMS
-674 DQIETRSESDPLHL
+674 DQIEIRSESDPLHL

-693 SNNRSIRTEKRVTSL
+693 ANSPAAHSYCSAQMNSRDRSITTEKRVTSL

-722 PYQEEITEEIHNG
+722 PYQEETTEEIHNG
-735 VHQARIVSNIPSST
+735 LHQARIVSNIPSST

-771 GNDDD
+771 GNDDN
-776 ISSDENVINIS
+776 ISSDENVMNIS
-787 KQTISPHV
+787 QQTISPHV

-836 SRDEAATSPASQSL
+836 SRDEAAVSPASQSL

-863 SNNAELTRPR
+863 SNNAELKRPR

-888 VRSKTSN
+888 IGSKTSN

-911 KSNNSEVEDI
+911 KSINSEVEDI

-935 SQKNVEHEDS
+935 SEKNVEHEDS

>member
-1 MLVLFFTMPRCQV
+1 MNANNVH
-14 EGCNRGFDSAPRLRR
+14 D
-29 HMKIHNKGYVCSVPG
+29 
-44 CAETFDKFSKL
+44 
-55 AIHVRSHGFVCEV
+55 
-68 CKKTFSRT
+68 RT
-76 WELKRHARLHS
+76 A
-87 SDRKMYECPREGCSR
+87 
-102 VYSKVFNLSE
+102 
-112 RLQLFR
+112 
-118 ERLSEKAHV
+118 
-127 TIPKSN
+127 
-133 CGWSNLVPQ
+133 
-142 VSLKQHMILH
+142 
-152 SQNKINLKAPSRG
+152 SQ
-165 QSAQKKK
+165 
-172 SKKKRRP
+172 
-179 VSLAKKLSGYRSSS
+179 
-193 LSESSDTHTS
+193 
-203 EAGSRR
+203 
-209 RKSNT
+209 SNT
-214 TFSRNVEESTTS
+214 TISRNVEESTTS

-250 EVQVD
+250 EAQVD
-255 SSSVPSG
+255 SSPVPSG
-262 SVRLSDTPAVDKQHG
+262 SVRLSDAPAVDKQYS
-277 TSSDLSSNLVPAVLT
+277 TSSDLSSNMVPAVLT
-292 EEMGESHSVAA
+292 DEMEESHSVAP
-303 LSKRAP
+303 LSKWAP
-309 ANMGTKTV
+309 ANMGTETV

-326 YVENTPAAN
+326 SVENTPAAN
-335 DDFSC
+335 DDVIC

-350 DWEPTGCNA
+350 DWEPAG
-359 FTEVD
+359 FISLTEVD

-391 GRLVIDSD
+391 GRLVIDCD

-405 SENEIEKMEKGATRS
+405 SENEIEKMEK
-420 QNSASELES
+420 
-429 DDGRLV
+429 D
-435 IDFGG
+435 
-440 SSSNAVSQL
+440 
-449 PSMLSSVNSKESNKN
+449 
-464 TPAANDDFSCTFSS
+464 
-478 SDEEGMDW
+478 
-486 EPTGCNAFTE
+486 
-496 VDSENET
+496 
-503 ERMENHA
+503 
-510 VSSHNCSANE
+510 
-520 LDSDDGRL
+520 
-528 VIDSDALA
+528 
-536 EVDSENEIEKMEKG
+536 

-599 DSSQRNRD
+599 GSSQRNRD
-607 AASVTQVSSLVN
+607 AASVTQVSSLVT

-641 SRHDE
+641 SRRDE

-661 VLQVIIEEESQIS
+661 VLQVIIEEESQMS
-674 DQIETRSESDPLHL
+674 DQIEIRSESDPLHL
-688 EHDDI
+688 EHDNIANSPAAHSYCSVQMNSRD
-693 SNNRSIRTEKRVTSL
+693 RSIRTEKRVTSL
-708 DEEETSVENHTLRR
+708 DEEETSVENHTRRR

-787 KQTISPHV
+787 QQTISPHV

-808 TGQVGFSRGSTPES
+808 TGQVGFCRGSTPET
-822 MGNSPDVSL
+822 MGSSPDVSL

-836 SRDEAATSPASQSL
+836 SRDEAAASPASQSL

-888 VRSKTSN
+888 IGSKISN

-904 HTATNAA
+904 HTATNAST
-911 KSNNSEVEDI
+911 SNNSEVEDI

-935 SQKNVEHEDS
+935 SEKNVELENS

>member
-1 MLVLFFTMPRCQV
+1 MNANNVH
-14 EGCNRGFDSAPRLRR
+14 D
-29 HMKIHNKGYVCSVPG
+29 
-44 CAETFDKFSKL
+44 
-55 AIHVRSHGFVCEV
+55 
-68 CKKTFSRT
+68 RT
-76 WELKRHARLHS
+76 
-87 SDRKMYECPREGCSR
+87 G
-102 VYSKVFNLSE
+102 
-112 RLQLFR
+112 
-118 ERLSEKAHV
+118 
-127 TIPKSN
+127 
-133 CGWSNLVPQ
+133 
-142 VSLKQHMILH
+142 
-152 SQNKINLKAPSRG
+152 SQ
-165 QSAQKKK
+165 
-172 SKKKRRP
+172 
-179 VSLAKKLSGYRSSS
+179 
-193 LSESSDTHTS
+193 
-203 EAGSRR
+203 
-209 RKSNT
+209 SNT
-214 TFSRNVEESTTS
+214 ASSRNVEESTAS

-239 ITTAVNMDLPE
+239 VTTLVNMDLPE

-255 SSSVPSG
+255 SSPIPSG

-277 TSSDLSSNLVPAVLT
+277 TSSDLSSNLVPAVLA
-292 EEMGESHSVAA
+292 EEMEESHSVAP
-303 LSKRAP
+303 LSKWAP
-309 ANMGTKTV
+309 ANMGTETV
-317 TNSNSSQRV
+317 TNSNSSQRAC
-326 YVENTPAAN
+326 VENTPAAN
-335 DDFSC
+335 DDVVC

-350 DWEPTGCNA
+350 DWEPAGCNA
-359 FTEVD
+359 LTEVD

-369 ERMENHAV
+369 ERMENHEV

-405 SENEIEKMEKGATRS
+405 SENEIDKMEK
-420 QNSASELES
+420 E
-429 DDGRLV
+429 
-435 IDFGG
+435 
-440 SSSNAVSQL
+440 
-449 PSMLSSVNSKESNKN
+449 
-464 TPAANDDFSCTFSS
+464 
-478 SDEEGMDW
+478 
-486 EPTGCNAFTE
+486 
-496 VDSENET
+496 
-503 ERMENHA
+503 
-510 VSSHNCSANE
+510 
-520 LDSDDGRL
+520 
-528 VIDSDALA
+528 
-536 EVDSENEIEKMEKG
+536 

-599 DSSQRNRD
+599 GSSQRNRD
-607 AASVTQVSSLVN
+607 AESLTQVSSFVN

-634 KRKEKKK
+634 KRKEMKK
-641 SRHDE
+641 SRRDE

-661 VLQVIIEEESQIS
+661 VLQVIIEEESQMS

-688 EHDDI
+688 EHDD
-693 SNNRSIRTEKRVTSL
+693 SDNSPAAHSYCSAQMNSRDRSIRTEKRVTSL
-708 DEEETSVENHTLRR
+708 DEKETNVENHTLRR
-722 PYQEEITEEIHNG
+722 PYQEETSEEIHNG
-735 VHQARIVSNIPSST
+735 VHQARIVSDIPSST

-787 KQTISPHV
+787 QQTISPHV

-836 SRDEAATSPASQSL
+836 SRDEAAASPASQSL
-850 EETTENKGKEDKI
+850 EENTDNKGKEDKI

-888 VRSKTSN
+888 IGSKTSN
-895 NRSSLIPAK
+895 NRSSLTPAK

-927 SETVSNKT
+927 SETVSKKT

>member
-1 MLVLFFTMPRCQV
+1 MNANNV
-14 EGCNRGFDSAPRLRR
+14 D
-29 HMKIHNKGYVCSVPG
+29 
-44 CAETFDKFSKL
+44 D
-55 AIHVRSHGFVCEV
+55 
-68 CKKTFSRT
+68 RT
-76 WELKRHARLHS
+76 A
-87 SDRKMYECPREGCSR
+87 
-102 VYSKVFNLSE
+102 
-112 RLQLFR
+112 
-118 ERLSEKAHV
+118 
-127 TIPKSN
+127 
-133 CGWSNLVPQ
+133 
-142 VSLKQHMILH
+142 
-152 SQNKINLKAPSRG
+152 SQ
-165 QSAQKKK
+165 
-172 SKKKRRP
+172 
-179 VSLAKKLSGYRSSS
+179 
-193 LSESSDTHTS
+193 
-203 EAGSRR
+203 
-209 RKSNT
+209 SNT

-391 GRLVIDSD
+391 GRLVIDCD

-405 SENEIEKMEKGATRS
+405 SENEIEK
-420 QNSASELES
+420 
-429 DDGRLV
+429 
-435 IDFGG
+435 
-440 SSSNAVSQL
+440 
-449 PSMLSSVNSKESNKN
+449 
-464 TPAANDDFSCTFSS
+464 
-478 SDEEGMDW
+478 
-486 EPTGCNAFTE
+486 
-496 VDSENET
+496 
-503 ERMENHA
+503 
-510 VSSHNCSANE
+510 
-520 LDSDDGRL
+520 
-528 VIDSDALA
+528 
-536 EVDSENEIEKMEKG
+536 IEKD

-693 SNNRSIRTEKRVTSL
+693 SNSPAPHSSCSAQMNSRDRSIRTEKRVTSL

-722 PYQEEITEEIHNG
+722 PYQEEIPEEIHNG

-873 LQCPNKRTIQKNERN
+873 LQCPNKRTIKKNERN
-888 VRSKTSN
+888 FGSKISN

>member
-1 MLVLFFTMPRCQV
+1 MNANNV
-14 EGCNRGFDSAPRLRR
+14 D
-29 HMKIHNKGYVCSVPG
+29 
-44 CAETFDKFSKL
+44 D
-55 AIHVRSHGFVCEV
+55 
-68 CKKTFSRT
+68 RT
-76 WELKRHARLHS
+76 A
-87 SDRKMYECPREGCSR
+87 
-102 VYSKVFNLSE
+102 
-112 RLQLFR
+112 
-118 ERLSEKAHV
+118 
-127 TIPKSN
+127 
-133 CGWSNLVPQ
+133 
-142 VSLKQHMILH
+142 
-152 SQNKINLKAPSRG
+152 SQ
-165 QSAQKKK
+165 
-172 SKKKRRP
+172 
-179 VSLAKKLSGYRSSS
+179 
-193 LSESSDTHTS
+193 
-203 EAGSRR
+203 
-209 RKSNT
+209 SNT

-449 PSMLSSVNSKESNKN
+449 PSMLSSVNSKESNK
-464 TPAANDDFSCTFSS
+464 
-478 SDEEGMDW
+478 
-486 EPTGCNAFTE
+486 
-496 VDSENET
+496 
-503 ERMENHA
+503 
-510 VSSHNCSANE
+510 
-520 LDSDDGRL
+520 
-528 VIDSDALA
+528 
-536 EVDSENEIEKMEKG
+536 
-550 ATRSQNSASELE
+550 
-562 SDDGRLVIDFG
+562 
-573 GSSSNAVSQL
+573 
-583 PSMLSSVNS
+583 
-592 KESNKVI
+592 VI

-634 KRKEKKK
+634 KGKEKKK

-661 VLQVIIEEESQIS
+661 VLQVIIEEESQMS
-674 DQIETRSESDPLHL
+674 DQIETRLESDPLHL

-693 SNNRSIRTEKRVTSL
+693 ANSPAAHSYCSVQMNSRDRSIRTEKRVTSL
-708 DEEETSVENHTLRR
+708 DEEETNVENHTLSR
-722 PYQEEITEEIHNG
+722 PYQEATTEEIHNG
-735 VHQARIVSNIPSST
+735 VRLARIVSNIPSST

-776 ISSDENVINIS
+776 ISSDENVMNIS
-787 KQTISPHV
+787 QQTISPHV
-795 DGSPIAQVARDNE
+795 DGSPIAQVTRDNDS
-808 TGQVGFSRGSTPES
+808 GQVGFSRGSTPES

-836 SRDEAATSPASQSL
+836 SRDEAAASPTSQSL

-873 LQCPNKRTIQKNERN
+873 LQCPNKRTIKKNERN
-888 VRSKTSN
+888 FGSKISN

-921 NVGLNN
+921 NLGLNN

-945 QSEFSVPKFRSRANI
+945 QSEFSAPKFRSRANI

>member
-1 MLVLFFTMPRCQV
+1 MNANNV
-14 EGCNRGFDSAPRLRR
+14 D
-29 HMKIHNKGYVCSVPG
+29 
-44 CAETFDKFSKL
+44 D
-55 AIHVRSHGFVCEV
+55 
-68 CKKTFSRT
+68 RT
-76 WELKRHARLHS
+76 A
-87 SDRKMYECPREGCSR
+87 
-102 VYSKVFNLSE
+102 
-112 RLQLFR
+112 
-118 ERLSEKAHV
+118 
-127 TIPKSN
+127 
-133 CGWSNLVPQ
+133 
-142 VSLKQHMILH
+142 
-152 SQNKINLKAPSRG
+152 SQ
-165 QSAQKKK
+165 
-172 SKKKRRP
+172 
-179 VSLAKKLSGYRSSS
+179 
-193 LSESSDTHTS
+193 
-203 EAGSRR
+203 
-209 RKSNT
+209 SNT

-449 PSMLSSVNSKESNKN
+449 PSMLSSVNSKESNK
-464 TPAANDDFSCTFSS
+464 
-478 SDEEGMDW
+478 
-486 EPTGCNAFTE
+486 
-496 VDSENET
+496 
-503 ERMENHA
+503 
-510 VSSHNCSANE
+510 
-520 LDSDDGRL
+520 
-528 VIDSDALA
+528 
-536 EVDSENEIEKMEKG
+536 
-550 ATRSQNSASELE
+550 
-562 SDDGRLVIDFG
+562 
-573 GSSSNAVSQL
+573 
-583 PSMLSSVNS
+583 
-592 KESNKVI
+592 VI

-693 SNNRSIRTEKRVTSL
+693 SNSPAPHSSCSAQMNSRDRSIRTEKRVTSL

>member
-1 MLVLFFTMPRCQV
+1 MNANNVHDRI
-14 EGCNRGFDSAPRLRR
+14 A
-29 HMKIHNKGYVCSVPG
+29 
-44 CAETFDKFSKL
+44 SK
-55 AIHVRSHGFVCEV
+55 
-68 CKKTFSRT
+68 
-76 WELKRHARLHS
+76 
-87 SDRKMYECPREGCSR
+87 D
-102 VYSKVFNLSE
+102 
-112 RLQLFR
+112 
-118 ERLSEKAHV
+118 
-127 TIPKSN
+127 
-133 CGWSNLVPQ
+133 
-142 VSLKQHMILH
+142 
-152 SQNKINLKAPSRG
+152 
-165 QSAQKKK
+165 
-172 SKKKRRP
+172 
-179 VSLAKKLSGYRSSS
+179 
-193 LSESSDTHTS
+193 
-203 EAGSRR
+203 
-209 RKSNT
+209 NT
-214 TFSRNVEESTTS
+214 TSSRNVEESTTS

-232 ANSHEGP
+232 VNSHEGP
-239 ITTAVNMDLPE
+239 ITTTVNMDLPE

-255 SSSVPSG
+255 SSPVPSG
-262 SVRLSDTPAVDKQHG
+262 SVRLSDAPAVDKQHS
-277 TSSDLSSNLVPAVLT
+277 TSSDLSSNMVPAVLT
-292 EEMGESHSVAA
+292 DEMEESHSVAP
-303 LSKRAP
+303 LSKWAP
-309 ANMGTKTV
+309 ANMGTETV
-317 TNSNSSQRV
+317 TNSNSSQRAC
-326 YVENTPAAN
+326 VEKTPAAN
-335 DDFSC
+335 DDFIC

-350 DWEPTGCNA
+350 DWEPAGCNA
-359 FTEVD
+359 LTEVD

-377 SSHNCSANELDSDD
+377 NSHNCSANELDSDD
-391 GRLVIDSD
+391 GRLVIDCD

-405 SENEIEKMEKGATRS
+405 SENEIEKMEKESTCS

-449 PSMLSSVNSKESNKN
+449 PSM
-464 TPAANDDFSCTFSS
+464 
-478 SDEEGMDW
+478 
-486 EPTGCNAFTE
+486 
-496 VDSENET
+496 
-503 ERMENHA
+503 
-510 VSSHNCSANE
+510 
-520 LDSDDGRL
+520 
-528 VIDSDALA
+528 I
-536 EVDSENEIEKMEKG
+536 
-550 ATRSQNSASELE
+550 
-562 SDDGRLVIDFG
+562 
-573 GSSSNAVSQL
+573 
-583 PSMLSSVNS
+583 SSVNS

-599 DSSQRNRD
+599 GSSQRNRD

-641 SRHDE
+641 SRRDE

-661 VLQVIIEEESQIS
+661 VLQVIIEEESQMS

-693 SNNRSIRTEKRVTSL
+693 ANSPAAHSYCSAQMNSRDRSITTEKRVTSL

-749 TSEEGSLPI
+749 TSDEGSLPI
-758 EQDFVEYDSVVDL
+758 EQDFVEYESVVDL

-787 KQTISPHV
+787 QQTISPHV

-808 TGQVGFSRGSTPES
+808 TGQVGFSRGSIPES

-836 SRDEAATSPASQSL
+836 SRDEAAASPASQSL
-850 EETTENKGKEDKI
+850 EETTENKGKEDEI

-888 VRSKTSN
+888 IGSKTSN

-935 SQKNVEHEDS
+935 SEKNVEHENS

>member
-1 MLVLFFTMPRCQV
+1 MNANNVHDRTA
-14 EGCNRGFDSAPRLRR
+14 S
-29 HMKIHNKGYVCSVPG
+29 KG
-44 CAETFDKFSKL
+44 
-55 AIHVRSHGFVCEV
+55 
-68 CKKTFSRT
+68 
-76 WELKRHARLHS
+76 
-87 SDRKMYECPREGCSR
+87 
-102 VYSKVFNLSE
+102 
-112 RLQLFR
+112 
-118 ERLSEKAHV
+118 
-127 TIPKSN
+127 
-133 CGWSNLVPQ
+133 
-142 VSLKQHMILH
+142 
-152 SQNKINLKAPSRG
+152 
-165 QSAQKKK
+165 
-172 SKKKRRP
+172 
-179 VSLAKKLSGYRSSS
+179 
-193 LSESSDTHTS
+193 
-203 EAGSRR
+203 
-209 RKSNT
+209 NT
-214 TFSRNVEESTTS
+214 TSSRNTEESTTS

-255 SSSVPSG
+255 SSPVPSG
-262 SVRLSDTPAVDKQHG
+262 SVRLSDAPAVDKQHS
-277 TSSDLSSNLVPAVLT
+277 TSSDLSSNMVPEVLT
-292 EEMGESHSVAA
+292 DEMEESHSVAP
-303 LSKRAP
+303 LSKWAP
-309 ANMGTKTV
+309 ANMGTETV

-326 YVENTPAAN
+326 SVENTPAAN
-335 DDFSC
+335 DDVIC

-350 DWEPTGCNA
+350 DWEPAGCNA
-359 FTEVD
+359 LTEVD

-377 SSHNCSANELDSDD
+377 NSHNCSANELDSDD
-391 GRLVIDSD
+391 GRLVIDCD

-405 SENEIEKMEKGATRS
+405 SENEIEKMEKDAT
-420 QNSASELES
+420 
-429 DDGRLV
+429 
-435 IDFGG
+435 
-440 SSSNAVSQL
+440 
-449 PSMLSSVNSKESNKN
+449 
-464 TPAANDDFSCTFSS
+464 C
-478 SDEEGMDW
+478 
-486 EPTGCNAFTE
+486 
-496 VDSENET
+496 
-503 ERMENHA
+503 
-510 VSSHNCSANE
+510 
-520 LDSDDGRL
+520 
-528 VIDSDALA
+528 
-536 EVDSENEIEKMEKG
+536 
-550 ATRSQNSASELE
+550 SQNSASELE

-599 DSSQRNRD
+599 GSSQRNRD

-641 SRHDE
+641 SRRDE

-661 VLQVIIEEESQIS
+661 VLQVMIEEESQMS
-674 DQIETRSESDPLHL
+674 DQIETRSESDPLQL

-693 SNNRSIRTEKRVTSL
+693 ANSPAAHSYCSAQMNSRDRSITTEKRVTSL

-749 TSEEGSLPI
+749 TSDEGSLPI
-758 EQDFVEYDSVVDL
+758 EQDFVEYESVVDL

-787 KQTISPHV
+787 QQTISPHV

-808 TGQVGFSRGSTPES
+808 TGQVGFSRGSIPES

-836 SRDEAATSPASQSL
+836 SQSSQSQSL
-850 EETTENKGKEDKI
+850 GETTKNKGREDKN
-863 SNNAELTRPR
+863 SNNAEVTRPR
-873 LQCPNKRTIQKNERN
+873 PQCPNKRTIQKNERN
-888 VRSKTSN
+888 IGSKTSN

-935 SQKNVEHEDS
+935 SEKNVEHENS

>member
-1 MLVLFFTMPRCQV
+1 MNANNVHDRTA
-14 EGCNRGFDSAPRLRR
+14 S
-29 HMKIHNKGYVCSVPG
+29 KG
-44 CAETFDKFSKL
+44 
-55 AIHVRSHGFVCEV
+55 
-68 CKKTFSRT
+68 
-76 WELKRHARLHS
+76 
-87 SDRKMYECPREGCSR
+87 
-102 VYSKVFNLSE
+102 
-112 RLQLFR
+112 
-118 ERLSEKAHV
+118 
-127 TIPKSN
+127 
-133 CGWSNLVPQ
+133 
-142 VSLKQHMILH
+142 
-152 SQNKINLKAPSRG
+152 
-165 QSAQKKK
+165 
-172 SKKKRRP
+172 
-179 VSLAKKLSGYRSSS
+179 
-193 LSESSDTHTS
+193 
-203 EAGSRR
+203 
-209 RKSNT
+209 NT
-214 TFSRNVEESTTS
+214 TSSRNVEESTTS
-226 LPSINA
+226 LPSINV

-255 SSSVPSG
+255 SSPVPSG
-262 SVRLSDTPAVDKQHG
+262 SVRLSDAPAVDKQHS
-277 TSSDLSSNLVPAVLT
+277 TSSDLSSNMVPELLT
-292 EEMGESHSVAA
+292 DEMEERHSVAP
-303 LSKRAP
+303 LSKWAP
-309 ANMGTKTV
+309 ANMGTETV

-326 YVENTPAAN
+326 SVENTPTAN
-335 DDFSC
+335 DDVIC

-350 DWEPTGCNA
+350 DWEPAGCNA
-359 FTEVD
+359 LTEVD

-377 SSHNCSANELDSDD
+377 NSHNCSANELDSDD
-391 GRLVIDSD
+391 GRLVIDCD

-405 SENEIEKMEKGATRS
+405 SENEIEKMEKDAT
-420 QNSASELES
+420 
-429 DDGRLV
+429 
-435 IDFGG
+435 
-440 SSSNAVSQL
+440 
-449 PSMLSSVNSKESNKN
+449 
-464 TPAANDDFSCTFSS
+464 C
-478 SDEEGMDW
+478 
-486 EPTGCNAFTE
+486 
-496 VDSENET
+496 
-503 ERMENHA
+503 
-510 VSSHNCSANE
+510 
-520 LDSDDGRL
+520 
-528 VIDSDALA
+528 
-536 EVDSENEIEKMEKG
+536 
-550 ATRSQNSASELE
+550 SQNSASELE

-599 DSSQRNRD
+599 GSSQRNRG

-641 SRHDE
+641 SLRDE

-661 VLQVIIEEESQIS
+661 VLQVIIEEESQMS

-693 SNNRSIRTEKRVTSL
+693 ANSPAAHSYCSAQMNSRDRSITTEKRVTSL

-749 TSEEGSLPI
+749 TSDEGSLPI
-758 EQDFVEYDSVVDL
+758 EQDFVEYESVVDL

-787 KQTISPHV
+787 QQTISPHV

-808 TGQVGFSRGSTPES
+808 TGQVGFSRGSIPES
-822 MGNSPDVSL
+822 MGNSTDVSL

-836 SRDEAATSPASQSL
+836 SRDEAAASPASQSL
-850 EETTENKGKEDKI
+850 EETTENKGKEDEI

-888 VRSKTSN
+888 IGSKTSN

-935 SQKNVEHEDS
+935 SEKNVEHENS

>member
-1 MLVLFFTMPRCQV
+1 MNANNV
-14 EGCNRGFDSAPRLRR
+14 D
-29 HMKIHNKGYVCSVPG
+29 
-44 CAETFDKFSKL
+44 D
-55 AIHVRSHGFVCEV
+55 
-68 CKKTFSRT
+68 RT
-76 WELKRHARLHS
+76 A
-87 SDRKMYECPREGCSR
+87 
-102 VYSKVFNLSE
+102 
-112 RLQLFR
+112 
-118 ERLSEKAHV
+118 
-127 TIPKSN
+127 
-133 CGWSNLVPQ
+133 
-142 VSLKQHMILH
+142 
-152 SQNKINLKAPSRG
+152 SQ
-165 QSAQKKK
+165 
-172 SKKKRRP
+172 
-179 VSLAKKLSGYRSSS
+179 
-193 LSESSDTHTS
+193 
-203 EAGSRR
+203 
-209 RKSNT
+209 SNT

-350 DWEPTGCNA
+350 DWE
-359 FTEVD
+359 
-364 SENET
+364 
-369 ERMENHAV
+369 
-377 SSHNCSANELDSDD
+377 L
-391 GRLVIDSD
+391 
-399 ALAEVD
+399 
-405 SENEIEKMEKGATRS
+405 
-420 QNSASELES
+420 
-429 DDGRLV
+429 
-435 IDFGG
+435 
-440 SSSNAVSQL
+440 
-449 PSMLSSVNSKESNKN
+449 
-464 TPAANDDFSCTFSS
+464 
-478 SDEEGMDW
+478 
-486 EPTGCNAFTE
+486 TGCNAFTE

-641 SRHDE
+641 SRNDE

-693 SNNRSIRTEKRVTSL
+693 SNSPAPHSSCSAQMNSRDRSIRTEKRVTSL
-708 DEEETSVENHTLRR
+708 DEEETNVENHTLSR
-722 PYQEEITEEIHNG
+722 PYQEATTEEIHNG
-735 VHQARIVSNIPSST
+735 VRLARIVSNIPSST

-771 GNDDD
+771 GNEDD

-795 DGSPIAQVARDNE
+795 YGSPIAQVARDNE

-836 SRDEAATSPASQSL
+836 SRDEAAASPASQSL

>member
-1 MLVLFFTMPRCQV
+1 MNANNVH
-14 EGCNRGFDSAPRLRR
+14 D
-29 HMKIHNKGYVCSVPG
+29 
-44 CAETFDKFSKL
+44 
-55 AIHVRSHGFVCEV
+55 
-68 CKKTFSRT
+68 RT
-76 WELKRHARLHS
+76 A
-87 SDRKMYECPREGCSR
+87 
-102 VYSKVFNLSE
+102 
-112 RLQLFR
+112 
-118 ERLSEKAHV
+118 
-127 TIPKSN
+127 
-133 CGWSNLVPQ
+133 
-142 VSLKQHMILH
+142 
-152 SQNKINLKAPSRG
+152 SQ
-165 QSAQKKK
+165 
-172 SKKKRRP
+172 
-179 VSLAKKLSGYRSSS
+179 
-193 LSESSDTHTS
+193 
-203 EAGSRR
+203 
-209 RKSNT
+209 SNT
-214 TFSRNVEESTTS
+214 TSSRNVEESTTS

-239 ITTAVNMDLPE
+239 KTTAVNMDLPE

-255 SSSVPSG
+255 SSPVPSG

-292 EEMGESHSVAA
+292 EGMGESHSVAP
-303 LSKRAP
+303 LPKWAP
-309 ANMGTKTV
+309 ANMGTETV
-317 TNSNSSQRV
+317 ANSNSSQRAC
-326 YVENTPAAN
+326 VENTPATNN
-335 DDFSC
+335 DVIC

-350 DWEPTGCNA
+350 DWEPAGCNA
-359 FTEVD
+359 LTEVD

-369 ERMENHAV
+369 ERVENHEV

-405 SENEIEKMEKGATRS
+405 SENEIDKMEKDATRS

-440 SSSNAVSQL
+440 SSSIAVSQL
-449 PSMLSSVNSKESNKN
+449 PS
-464 TPAANDDFSCTFSS
+464 T
-478 SDEEGMDW
+478 
-486 EPTGCNAFTE
+486 
-496 VDSENET
+496 
-503 ERMENHA
+503 
-510 VSSHNCSANE
+510 
-520 LDSDDGRL
+520 
-528 VIDSDALA
+528 
-536 EVDSENEIEKMEKG
+536 
-550 ATRSQNSASELE
+550 
-562 SDDGRLVIDFG
+562 
-573 GSSSNAVSQL
+573 
-583 PSMLSSVNS
+583 LSSVNS

-599 DSSQRNRD
+599 GSSQRSRE
-607 AASVTQVSSLVN
+607 AESVTQVSSFVN

-634 KRKEKKK
+634 KRKEMKK
-641 SRHDE
+641 SRRDE

-661 VLQVIIEEESQIS
+661 VLQVIIEEESQMS

-688 EHDDI
+688 EHDD
-693 SNNRSIRTEKRVTSL
+693 SDNSPAAHSYCSAQMNSRDRSIRTEKRVTSL

-735 VHQARIVSNIPSST
+735 FHQARIVSNIPSST
-749 TSEEGSLPI
+749 TSEEGSLSI

-776 ISSDENVINIS
+776 ISSDENVMNIS
-787 KQTISPHV
+787 QQTISPHV

-822 MGNSPDVSL
+822 MGNSPYVSL

-836 SRDEAATSPASQSL
+836 SRDEAAASPASQSL

-888 VRSKTSN
+888 IGSKISN
-895 NRSSLIPAK
+895 NRSALIPAK
-904 HTATNAA
+904 HTAANAA

>member
-1 MLVLFFTMPRCQV
+1 MNANNVHDRTA
-14 EGCNRGFDSAPRLRR
+14 S
-29 HMKIHNKGYVCSVPG
+29 KG
-44 CAETFDKFSKL
+44 
-55 AIHVRSHGFVCEV
+55 
-68 CKKTFSRT
+68 
-76 WELKRHARLHS
+76 
-87 SDRKMYECPREGCSR
+87 
-102 VYSKVFNLSE
+102 
-112 RLQLFR
+112 
-118 ERLSEKAHV
+118 
-127 TIPKSN
+127 
-133 CGWSNLVPQ
+133 
-142 VSLKQHMILH
+142 
-152 SQNKINLKAPSRG
+152 
-165 QSAQKKK
+165 
-172 SKKKRRP
+172 
-179 VSLAKKLSGYRSSS
+179 
-193 LSESSDTHTS
+193 
-203 EAGSRR
+203 
-209 RKSNT
+209 NT
-214 TFSRNVEESTTS
+214 TSSRNVEESTTS
-226 LPSINA
+226 LPSINV

-255 SSSVPSG
+255 SSPVPSG
-262 SVRLSDTPAVDKQHG
+262 SVRLSDAPAVDKQHS
-277 TSSDLSSNLVPAVLT
+277 TSSDLSSNMVPEVLT
-292 EEMGESHSVAA
+292 DEMEESHSVAP
-303 LSKRAP
+303 LSKWAP
-309 ANMGTKTV
+309 ANMGTETV
-317 TNSNSSQRV
+317 TNSNSSQRAC
-326 YVENTPAAN
+326 VEKTPAAN
-335 DDFSC
+335 DDFIC

-350 DWEPTGCNA
+350 DWEPAGCNA
-359 FTEVD
+359 LTEVD

-391 GRLVIDSD
+391 DRLVIDCD

-405 SENEIEKMEKGATRS
+405 SENEIERMEK
-420 QNSASELES
+420 
-429 DDGRLV
+429 D
-435 IDFGG
+435 
-440 SSSNAVSQL
+440 
-449 PSMLSSVNSKESNKN
+449 
-464 TPAANDDFSCTFSS
+464 
-478 SDEEGMDW
+478 
-486 EPTGCNAFTE
+486 
-496 VDSENET
+496 
-503 ERMENHA
+503 
-510 VSSHNCSANE
+510 
-520 LDSDDGRL
+520 
-528 VIDSDALA
+528 
-536 EVDSENEIEKMEKG
+536 

-599 DSSQRNRD
+599 GSSQRNRD

-619 KADISAKKKHKSKKR
+619 KVDISAKKKHKSKKR

-641 SRHDE
+641 SHRDE

-661 VLQVIIEEESQIS
+661 VLQVIIEEESQMS

-693 SNNRSIRTEKRVTSL
+693 ANSPAAHSYCSAQMNSRDRSITTEKRVTSL
-708 DEEETSVENHTLRR
+708 DEEETSVEKHTLRR

-749 TSEEGSLPI
+749 TSDEGSLPI
-758 EQDFVEYDSVVDL
+758 EQDFVEYESVVDL

-787 KQTISPHV
+787 QQTISPHV

-808 TGQVGFSRGSTPES
+808 TWQVGFSRGSIPES

-836 SRDEAATSPASQSL
+836 SRDEAAASPASQSL
-850 EETTENKGKEDKI
+850 EETTENKGKEDEI

-888 VRSKTSN
+888 IGSKISN

-911 KSNNSEVEDI
+911 KSNICEVEDI

>member
-1 MLVLFFTMPRCQV
+1 
-14 EGCNRGFDSAPRLRR
+14 
-29 HMKIHNKGYVCSVPG
+29 
-44 CAETFDKFSKL
+44 
-55 AIHVRSHGFVCEV
+55 
-68 CKKTFSRT
+68 
-76 WELKRHARLHS
+76 
-87 SDRKMYECPREGCSR
+87 
-102 VYSKVFNLSE
+102 
-112 RLQLFR
+112 
-118 ERLSEKAHV
+118 
-127 TIPKSN
+127 
-133 CGWSNLVPQ
+133 
-142 VSLKQHMILH
+142 
-152 SQNKINLKAPSRG
+152 
-165 QSAQKKK
+165 
-172 SKKKRRP
+172 
-179 VSLAKKLSGYRSSS
+179 
-193 LSESSDTHTS
+193 
-203 EAGSRR
+203 
-209 RKSNT
+209 
-214 TFSRNVEESTTS
+214 
-226 LPSINA
+226 
-232 ANSHEGP
+232 
-239 ITTAVNMDLPE
+239 MDLPE

-255 SSSVPSG
+255 SSPVPSG
-262 SVRLSDTPAVDKQHG
+262 SVSLSDAPAVDKQHS
-277 TSSDLSSNLVPAVLT
+277 TSSDLSSNMVPAVLT
-292 EEMGESHSVAA
+292 DEMEESHSVAP
-303 LSKRAP
+303 LSKWAP
-309 ANMGTKTV
+309 ANMGTETV
-317 TNSNSSQRV
+317 TNSNSSQRAC
-326 YVENTPAAN
+326 VEKTPAAN
-335 DDFSC
+335 DDFIC

-350 DWEPTGCNA
+350 DWEPAGCNA
-359 FTEVD
+359 LTEVD

-391 GRLVIDSD
+391 DRLVIDCD

-405 SENEIEKMEKGATRS
+405 SENEIERMEKDATRS

-435 IDFGG
+435 IDFDG
-440 SSSNAVSQL
+440 SSSN
-449 PSMLSSVNSKESNKN
+449 
-464 TPAANDDFSCTFSS
+464 T
-478 SDEEGMDW
+478 
-486 EPTGCNAFTE
+486 
-496 VDSENET
+496 
-503 ERMENHA
+503 
-510 VSSHNCSANE
+510 
-520 LDSDDGRL
+520 
-528 VIDSDALA
+528 
-536 EVDSENEIEKMEKG
+536 
-550 ATRSQNSASELE
+550 
-562 SDDGRLVIDFG
+562 
-573 GSSSNAVSQL
+573 VSQL

-599 DSSQRNRD
+599 GSSQRNRD

-641 SRHDE
+641 SRRDE

-661 VLQVIIEEESQIS
+661 ILQVIIEEESQMS

-693 SNNRSIRTEKRVTSL
+693 ANSPAAHSYCSAQMNSRDRSIRTEERVTSL
-708 DEEETSVENHTLRR
+708 DEEETNVENHTLRR
-722 PYQEEITEEIHNG
+722 PYQEETTEEIHNG
-735 VHQARIVSNIPSST
+735 LHQARIVSNIPSST

-776 ISSDENVINIS
+776 IRSDESVINIS
-787 KQTISPHV
+787 QQTISPHV

-808 TGQVGFSRGSTPES
+808 SGQVGFSRGSTPES

-836 SRDEAATSPASQSL
+836 SRDEAAVSPASQSL

-863 SNNAELTRPR
+863 SNNAELKRPR

-888 VRSKTSN
+888 IGSKTSN

-935 SQKNVEHEDS
+935 SEKNVEHENS

>member
-1 MLVLFFTMPRCQV
+1 MNANNV
-14 EGCNRGFDSAPRLRR
+14 D
-29 HMKIHNKGYVCSVPG
+29 
-44 CAETFDKFSKL
+44 D
-55 AIHVRSHGFVCEV
+55 
-68 CKKTFSRT
+68 RT
-76 WELKRHARLHS
+76 A
-87 SDRKMYECPREGCSR
+87 
-102 VYSKVFNLSE
+102 
-112 RLQLFR
+112 
-118 ERLSEKAHV
+118 
-127 TIPKSN
+127 
-133 CGWSNLVPQ
+133 
-142 VSLKQHMILH
+142 
-152 SQNKINLKAPSRG
+152 SQ
-165 QSAQKKK
+165 
-172 SKKKRRP
+172 
-179 VSLAKKLSGYRSSS
+179 
-193 LSESSDTHTS
+193 
-203 EAGSRR
+203 
-209 RKSNT
+209 SNT

-449 PSMLSSVNSKESNKN
+449 PSMLSSVNSKESNK
-464 TPAANDDFSCTFSS
+464 
-478 SDEEGMDW
+478 
-486 EPTGCNAFTE
+486 
-496 VDSENET
+496 
-503 ERMENHA
+503 
-510 VSSHNCSANE
+510 
-520 LDSDDGRL
+520 
-528 VIDSDALA
+528 
-536 EVDSENEIEKMEKG
+536 
-550 ATRSQNSASELE
+550 
-562 SDDGRLVIDFG
+562 
-573 GSSSNAVSQL
+573 
-583 PSMLSSVNS
+583 
-592 KESNKVI
+592 VI

-693 SNNRSIRTEKRVTSL
+693 SNSPAPHSSCSAQMNSRDRSIRTEKRVTSL
-708 DEEETSVENHTLRR
+708 DEEETNVENHTLSR
-722 PYQEEITEEIHNG
+722 PYQEATTEEIHNG
-735 VHQARIVSNIPSST
+735 VRLARIVSNIPSST

-921 NVGLNN
+921 NLGLNN

-945 QSEFSVPKFRSRANI
+945 QSEFSAPKFRSRANI

>member
-1 MLVLFFTMPRCQV
+1 MNANNVH
-14 EGCNRGFDSAPRLRR
+14 D
-29 HMKIHNKGYVCSVPG
+29 
-44 CAETFDKFSKL
+44 
-55 AIHVRSHGFVCEV
+55 
-68 CKKTFSRT
+68 RT
-76 WELKRHARLHS
+76 A
-87 SDRKMYECPREGCSR
+87 
-102 VYSKVFNLSE
+102 
-112 RLQLFR
+112 
-118 ERLSEKAHV
+118 
-127 TIPKSN
+127 
-133 CGWSNLVPQ
+133 
-142 VSLKQHMILH
+142 
-152 SQNKINLKAPSRG
+152 SQ
-165 QSAQKKK
+165 
-172 SKKKRRP
+172 
-179 VSLAKKLSGYRSSS
+179 
-193 LSESSDTHTS
+193 
-203 EAGSRR
+203 
-209 RKSNT
+209 SNT
-214 TFSRNVEESTTS
+214 TISRNVEESTTS

-250 EVQVD
+250 EAQVD
-255 SSSVPSG
+255 SSPVPSG
-262 SVRLSDTPAVDKQHG
+262 SVRLSDAPAVDKQHS
-277 TSSDLSSNLVPAVLT
+277 TSSDLSSNMVPAVLT
-292 EEMGESHSVAA
+292 DEMEESHSVAP
-303 LSKRAP
+303 LSKWAP
-309 ANMGTKTV
+309 ANMGTETV

-326 YVENTPAAN
+326 SVENTPAAN
-335 DDFSC
+335 DDVIC

-350 DWEPTGCNA
+350 DWEPAG
-359 FTEVD
+359 FISLTEVD

-391 GRLVIDSD
+391 GRLVIDCD

-405 SENEIEKMEKGATRS
+405 SENEIEKMEK
-420 QNSASELES
+420 
-429 DDGRLV
+429 D
-435 IDFGG
+435 
-440 SSSNAVSQL
+440 
-449 PSMLSSVNSKESNKN
+449 
-464 TPAANDDFSCTFSS
+464 
-478 SDEEGMDW
+478 
-486 EPTGCNAFTE
+486 
-496 VDSENET
+496 
-503 ERMENHA
+503 
-510 VSSHNCSANE
+510 
-520 LDSDDGRL
+520 
-528 VIDSDALA
+528 
-536 EVDSENEIEKMEKG
+536 

-599 DSSQRNRD
+599 GSSQRNRD

-641 SRHDE
+641 SRRDE

-661 VLQVIIEEESQIS
+661 VLQVIIEEESQMS
-674 DQIETRSESDPLHL
+674 DQIEIRSESDPLHL
-688 EHDDI
+688 EHDNIANSPAAHSYCSVQMNSRD
-693 SNNRSIRTEKRVTSL
+693 RSIRTEKRVTSL
-708 DEEETSVENHTLRR
+708 DEEETSVENHTRRR

-787 KQTISPHV
+787 QQTISPHV

-808 TGQVGFSRGSTPES
+808 TGQVGFCRGSTPET
-822 MGNSPDVSL
+822 MGSSPDVSL

-836 SRDEAATSPASQSL
+836 SRDEAAASPASQSL

-888 VRSKTSN
+888 IGSKISN

-904 HTATNAA
+904 HTATNAST
-911 KSNNSEVEDI
+911 SNNSEVEDI
-921 NVGLNN
+921 NVGLSN

-935 SQKNVEHEDS
+935 SEKNVEHENS

>member
-1 MLVLFFTMPRCQV
+1 MNANSVHDRTA
-14 EGCNRGFDSAPRLRR
+14 S
-29 HMKIHNKGYVCSVPG
+29 KG
-44 CAETFDKFSKL
+44 
-55 AIHVRSHGFVCEV
+55 
-68 CKKTFSRT
+68 
-76 WELKRHARLHS
+76 
-87 SDRKMYECPREGCSR
+87 
-102 VYSKVFNLSE
+102 
-112 RLQLFR
+112 
-118 ERLSEKAHV
+118 
-127 TIPKSN
+127 
-133 CGWSNLVPQ
+133 
-142 VSLKQHMILH
+142 
-152 SQNKINLKAPSRG
+152 
-165 QSAQKKK
+165 
-172 SKKKRRP
+172 
-179 VSLAKKLSGYRSSS
+179 
-193 LSESSDTHTS
+193 
-203 EAGSRR
+203 
-209 RKSNT
+209 NT
-214 TFSRNVEESTTS
+214 TSSRNVEESTTS
-226 LPSINA
+226 LPSINV
-232 ANSHEGP
+232 ANSQEGP

-255 SSSVPSG
+255 SSPVPSG
-262 SVRLSDTPAVDKQHG
+262 SVLLSDAPAVDKQHS
-277 TSSDLSSNLVPAVLT
+277 TSSDLSSNMVPEVLT
-292 EEMGESHSVAA
+292 DEMEESHSVAP
-303 LSKRAP
+303 LSKWAP
-309 ANMGTKTV
+309 ANMGTETV
-317 TNSNSSQRV
+317 TNSNSSQRAC
-326 YVENTPAAN
+326 VEKTPAAN
-335 DDFSC
+335 DDFIC

-350 DWEPTGCNA
+350 DWEPAGCNA
-359 FTEVD
+359 LTEVD

-391 GRLVIDSD
+391 DRLVIDCD

-405 SENEIEKMEKGATRS
+405 SENEIEKMEKDATRS

-435 IDFGG
+435 IDFDG
-440 SSSNAVSQL
+440 SSSN
-449 PSMLSSVNSKESNKN
+449 
-464 TPAANDDFSCTFSS
+464 T
-478 SDEEGMDW
+478 
-486 EPTGCNAFTE
+486 
-496 VDSENET
+496 
-503 ERMENHA
+503 
-510 VSSHNCSANE
+510 
-520 LDSDDGRL
+520 
-528 VIDSDALA
+528 
-536 EVDSENEIEKMEKG
+536 
-550 ATRSQNSASELE
+550 
-562 SDDGRLVIDFG
+562 
-573 GSSSNAVSQL
+573 VSQL

-599 DSSQRNRD
+599 GSSQRNRD

-641 SRHDE
+641 SRRDE

-661 VLQVIIEEESQIS
+661 VLQVIIEEESQIC
-674 DQIETRSESDPLHL
+674 DQTETRSESDPLHL
-688 EHDDI
+688 EHDD
-693 SNNRSIRTEKRVTSL
+693 SANSPAAHSYCSAQMNFRDRSIRTEERVTSL
-708 DEEETSVENHTLRR
+708 DEEATNVENHTLRR
-722 PYQEEITEEIHNG
+722 PYQEETTEEIHNG
-735 VHQARIVSNIPSST
+735 LHQARIVSNIPSST

-787 KQTISPHV
+787 QQTISPHV

-836 SRDEAATSPASQSL
+836 SRDEAAVSPASQSL

-863 SNNAELTRPR
+863 SNNAELKRPR

-888 VRSKTSN
+888 IGSKTSN

-935 SQKNVEHEDS
+935 SEKNVEHENS